1 MASIPLT
8 RRSLAHYWRTNLAV
22 VAGVAV
28 AVAVL
33 TGSLLVGD
41 SVRGS
46 LKRLAL
52 QRLGAAHWVLTST
65 VYFREA
71 LAGEMAAHPGFSRS
85 FGAVCPILVQEGWLT
100 QPRTGRRAGGVSVYG
115 VDERF
120 WRFQGVELDRAFGSD
135 FRSGRQVL
143 LSPEAARDLMAEAG
157 SSVLLRLEEPSN
169 VPRDSLHGRRDRVGR
184 TLRLSVSGILQ
195 PSRMGEFSLSP
206 RQGPVRAAFVPLR
219 RLQRD
224 LGVPN
229 RINTLLVSRAGA
241 SRQQTSDPAQTG
253 ELAGILRDVY
263 SLEDTDLKLRVLD
276 RQQCLSVETEG
287 TLIGEGLAARVQ
299 EAADTLGLRTSLLFT
314 YLANSIR
321 SGGRQIPYSLVTAL
335 DFSSFGLPPP
345 SPGGEMPPLV
355 LNRWAARDL
364 EARPGDLLE
373 MDYYLWAEQGR
384 LLTRSAK
391 FRLSG
396 VVPMEGPLADRD
408 LAPAYPGITESRT
421 LVDWDPPFP
430 MELGRIRP
438 RDESYWEEY
447 RTTPKA
453 FVPLQVGQ
461 ELWRSRHGQLSSIRV
476 YPAAAAPAVAPE
488 TLRDLRSR
496 LESEIKRTTDPGHFG
511 FSLRAAGAQAEQAS
525 RGVTDF
531 GQYFVYFS
539 FFLVVSALLLTS
551 LFFKLGLEQRVQEI
565 GLLRALGFDPA
576 GIRRLFL
583 KEGVLLAGL
592 GTLVGLAG
600 AVGYTALIMLGLRT
614 WWVEAVGTTLL
625 GLHLSAFSLI
635 AGGLGG
641 ILTALIC
648 IAWSLRR
655 MVSFSP
661 RSLLTGSWLYQ
672 EAGPPTA
679 APAASRKSGKRGGG
693 APAMSRPWSR
703 RSRPGRTRTA
713 LLLGATALGL
723 LLASLAGGL
732 SQELGFFAS
741 GTLCLLALL
750 AWQSGWL
757 RRTRRPILQPQGG
770 WAVSRLGFR
779 NATVRP
785 GRSLLCI
792 ALIASA
798 TFIIVTVEAFRRADR
813 ANPYDRQSGTG
824 GFPLVAESL
833 LPIHVDPNSPS
844 GRESLNLS
852 PAGNPA
858 LANLGV
864 SAFRLRPGDD
874 VSCLNLYRPASPR
887 ILGAPDSFLSQ
898 SRFRF
903 GATLSGSLQPQNPWQ
918 LLQQELPGG
927 VIPVI
932 ADANSM
938 QYVLHLQLG
947 EELVLDPQGESPVR
961 LRLVGALRDSLF
973 QSELIMSE
981 KHFLRAFPRIEGFRF
996 FLMETPPGAA
1006 EEVTAALEDRLSD
1019 YGFDVVPTA
1028 VRLAAF
1034 HRVENTYLST
1044 FQALGGMGLLL
1055 GTFGLGVVLLRNV
1068 LERRKE
1074 IALMTAVGYH
1084 SGHLARLVI
1093 SENFLLLGWGLL
1105 IGVFSAVVAIIPA
1118 YRSTG
1123 GHLNLPA
1130 LGLLLLAVLATGL
1143 LSSLAAVWAVTRSP
1157 LVPALRAD

>member
-8 RRSLAHYWRTNLAV
+8 RRSLVHYRRTHLAV

-46 LKRLAL
+46 LRRLAL
-52 QRLGAAHWVLTST
+52 QRLGAVHWVITST
-65 VYFREA
+65 VYFRET
-71 LAGEMAAHPGFSRS
+71 LAREVAAHPDFSRS
-85 FGAVCPILVQEGWLT
+85 FGAVCPILVQEGRLT
-100 QPRTGRRAGGVSVYG
+100 HPETGRRAAGVSVYG

-120 WRFQGVELDRAFGSD
+120 WGFHGVEPEQTFESGPP
-135 FRSGRQVL
+135 SGRQVL
-143 LSPEAARDLMAEAG
+143 LSPEAARDLGAEAG
-157 SSVLLRLEEPSN
+157 NPILLRLEQPSN

-184 TLRLSVSGILQ
+184 TVRLSVGGVLQ

-206 RQGPVRAAFVPLR
+206 GQGPVRAVFVPLR

-224 LGVPN
+224 LQVPD
-229 RINTLLVSRAGA
+229 RINTLLVSRADPGREPA
-241 SRQQTSDPAQTG
+241 SDPERPD
-253 ELAGILRDVY
+253 ELAGILQDVY
-263 SLEDTDLKLRVLD
+263 SLEDTDLKLRVLE

-299 EAADTLGLRTSLLFT
+299 SATDALGFRARFLFT
-314 YLANSIR
+314 YLANTIR
-321 SGGRQIPYSLVTAL
+321 KDGRDIPYSLVTAL
-335 DFSSFGLPPP
+335 DFESFGLPPA
-345 SPGGEMPPLV
+345 SAGAELPPVV

-364 EARPGDLLE
+364 EARPGDLLDL
-373 MDYYLWAEQGR
+373 DYYLWAEQGR
-384 LLTRSAK
+384 LLTRSAG

-430 MELGRIRP
+430 MDLGRIRP
-438 RDESYWEEY
+438 RDEDYWEEY

-453 FVPLQVGQ
+453 FIPLKVGQ
-461 ELWRSRHGQLSSIRV
+461 ELWRSRHGRLSSIRI
-476 YPAAAAPAVAPE
+476 YPPAESPAAGPE
-488 TLRDLRSR
+488 ALQDLRSR
-496 LESEIKRTTDPGHFG
+496 LESELKRTAGPAQFG

-551 LFFKLGLEQRVQEI
+551 LFFKLGLEQRVKEI

-592 GTLVGLAG
+592 GTLLGLAG
-600 AVGYTALIMLGLRT
+600 ALGYTSLIMLGLRT
-614 WWVEAVGTTLL
+614 WWVDAVGTTQLR
-625 GLHLSAFSLI
+625 LHLSELSLL

-648 IAWSLRR
+648 IAWGLRR
-655 MVSFSP
+655 MASISP

-672 EAGPPTA
+672 EAGPTA
-679 APAASRKSGKRGGG
+679 AAPPLGRKSGESGDAAAK
-693 APAMSRPWSR
+693 R
-703 RSRPGRTRTA
+703 RSGNRRHGPGRAGTT
-713 LLLGATALGL
+713 LLLAAAALGV
-723 LLASLAGGL
+723 LLASLAGAF

-757 RRTRRPILQPQGG
+757 RRTRRPILRPQGG

-798 TFIIVTVEAFRRADR
+798 TFIIVTVEAFRRTDR
-813 ANPYDRQSGTG
+813 SSPHDRQSGTG
-824 GFPLVAESL
+824 GFSLVAESL
-833 LPIHVDPNSPS
+833 LPIHDDPNSPS

-852 PAGNPA
+852 SDDTPA
-858 LANLGV
+858 LANLAF
-864 SAFRLRPGDD
+864 SPFRLRPGDD
-874 VSCLNLYRPASPR
+874 ASCLNLYQPASPR

-903 GATLSGSLQPQNPWQ
+903 QATLPGPHGPRNPWQ
-918 LLQQELPGG
+918 LLNQELPGG

-938 QYVLHLQLG
+938 QYVLHRQLG
-947 EELVLDPQGESPVR
+947 EELVLNPRGDSPLR

-981 KHFLRAFPRIEGFRF
+981 KHFLKAFPRIDGFRF
-996 FLMETPPGAA
+996 FLMETPPGTG

-1034 HRVENTYLST
+1034 HRVNNTYLST

-1068 LERRKE
+1068 LERRRE
-1074 IALMTAVGYH
+1074 MALMRAVGYH
-1084 SGHLARLVI
+1084 ASHLARMVI

-1105 IGVFSAVVAIIPA
+1105 FGVFSAAVAIVPA
-1118 YRSTG
+1118 WRSTG
-1123 GHLNLPA
+1123 GHLNLTA
-1130 LGLLLLAVLATGL
+1130 LAGLLLAVLAAGL
-1143 LSSLAAVWAVTRSP
+1143 ISSLAAVRAVSRSP
-1157 LVPALRAD
+1157 VVPALRAD

>member
-1 MASIPLT
+1 MSSIPLT
-8 RRSLAHYWRTNLAV
+8 RRSLAHYRRTHLAV
-22 VAGVAV
+22 VGGVAV

-46 LKRLAL
+46 LRRLAL
-52 QRLGAAHWVLTST
+52 QRLGAAHWVIGSS
-65 VYFREA
+65 VFFREA
-71 LAGEMAAHPGFSRS
+71 LAEEMAAHPNFSRQ
-85 FGAVCPILVQEGWLT
+85 FGSVCPILVQEGRLA
-100 QPRTGRRAGGVSVYG
+100 QPETGLRAAGVSVYG
-115 VDERF
+115 VDDRF
-120 WRFQGVELDRAFGSD
+120 WRFQGMEPDPDFGSGP
-135 FRSGRQVL
+135 RPGRRVL
-143 LSPEAARDLMAEAG
+143 LSPEAARDLGAEVG
-157 SSVLLRLEEPSN
+157 SPVLLRLEQPSN

-184 TLRLSVSGILQ
+184 TLRLSVGGILE

-206 RQGPVRAAFVPLR
+206 RQGPVRAVFVPLS

-224 LGVPN
+224 LEVPN
-229 RINTLLVSRAGA
+229 RINTLLVSRADPG
-241 SRQQTSDPAQTG
+241 RQPATDPARPD
-253 ELAGILRDVY
+253 ELAPILRDVY
-263 SLEDTDLKLRVLD
+263 ALEDTDLRLRVLE
-276 RQQCLSVETEG
+276 RQKCLSVETEG
-287 TLIGEGLAARVQ
+287 TLIGEPLADRIQ
-299 EAADTLGLRTSLLFT
+299 GAAGALGLRTRFLFT
-314 YLANSIR
+314 YLANTVR
-321 SGGRQIPYSLVTAL
+321 KGGREIPYSLVTAL
-335 DFSSFGLPPP
+335 DFPSFGLPPAR
-345 SPGGEMPPLV
+345 PGGEPPPVV

-373 MDYYLWAEQGR
+373 LKYYLWAEQGR
-384 LLTRSAK
+384 LLTRSSR
-391 FRLSG
+391 FRLSE
-396 VVPMEGPLADRD
+396 VVPMDGPLADRD

-438 RDESYWEEY
+438 RDEDYWEEY

-453 FVPLQVGQ
+453 FIPLEVGQ
-461 ELWRSRHGQLSSIRV
+461 ELWRSRHGRLSSIRV
-476 YPAAAAPAVAPE
+476 YPSAEVRAAGPE
-488 TLRDLRSR
+488 VLQGLRSR
-496 LESEIKRTTDPGHFG
+496 LESEIKRTADPARFG
-511 FSLRAAGAQAEQAS
+511 FSLRAVGAQAERAS

-583 KEGVLLAGL
+583 REGALLAGL
-592 GTLVGLAG
+592 GTLLGLAG
-600 AVGYTALIMLGLRT
+600 ALGYTALIMLGLRT
-614 WWVEAVGTTLL
+614 WWVDAVGTTQLRLHVSGLSLL
-625 GLHLSAFSLI
+625 

-648 IAWSLRR
+648 IAWSLKR
-655 MVSFSP
+655 MASISP
-661 RSLLTGSWLYQ
+661 RSLLTGSWLYE
-672 EAGPPTA
+672 EAGATA
-679 APAASRKSGKRGGG
+679 ASPASGKKTGQSGGRAAG
-693 APAMSRPWSR
+693 WRS
-703 RSRPGRTRTA
+703 RSRPRSPGRSRTA
-713 LLLGATALGL
+713 FLLAAAAGGF

-732 SQELGFFAS
+732 SRELGFFAS
-741 GTLCLLALL
+741 GALCLLALL

-757 RRTRRPILQPQGG
+757 RRKRRPILQPQGG

-798 TFIIVTVEAFRRADR
+798 TFIIVTVEAFRRTDR
-813 ANPYDRQSGTG
+813 SSPQERQSGTG
-824 GFPLVAESL
+824 GFSLVAESL
-833 LPIHVDPNSPS
+833 LPVHDAPNSPS

-852 PAGNPA
+852 SEETSA
-858 LANLGV
+858 LAGLAF

-874 VSCLNLYRPASPR
+874 ASCLNLYQPSSPR

-903 GATLSGSLQPQNPWQ
+903 QAVLSGSHEPGNPWQ
-918 LLQQELPGG
+918 LLHRELPGG

-938 QYVLHLQLG
+938 QYVLHRQLG
-947 EELVLDPQGESPVR
+947 EELVLNPQGEEPLR
-961 LRLVGALRDSLF
+961 LRLVAALQDSLF

-996 FLMETPPGAA
+996 FLIDTPPGTG

-1019 YGFDVVPTA
+1019 YGFDVAPTA

-1034 HRVENTYLST
+1034 HRVNNTYLST

-1068 LERRKE
+1068 LERRRE
-1074 IALMTAVGYH
+1074 FALMTAVGYH
-1084 SGHLARLVI
+1084 SGHLARLVV

-1105 IGVFSAVVAIIPA
+1105 FGVFSAAVAILPA
-1118 YRSTG
+1118 WQATG
-1123 GHLNLPA
+1123 GHLSLTA
-1130 LGLLLLAVLATGL
+1130 LAWLLLAVLAAGL
-1143 LSSLAAVWAVTRSP
+1143 VSSLAAVRAVTGSP
-1157 LVPALRAD
+1157 VAPALRAD

>member
-1 MASIPLT
+1 MSSIPLT
-8 RRSLAHYWRTNLAV
+8 RRSLAHYWRTHLAV
-22 VAGVAV
+22 VVGVAV

-52 QRLGAAHWVLTST
+52 QRLGAAHWVITSS

-71 LAGEMAAHPGFSRS
+71 LAGEMAAHPDFSRH
-85 FGAVCPILVQEGWLT
+85 FGAACPLLVQEGWLT
-100 QPRTGRRAGGVSVYG
+100 QPETGRRAAGVSVYG

-120 WRFQGVELDRAFGSD
+120 WRFQGVEPDPGFGSGP
-135 FRSGRQVL
+135 RSGRRVL
-143 LSPEAARDLMAEAG
+143 LSPEAARDLGAEAG
-157 SSVLLRLEEPSN
+157 SPVLLRLEQPSN

-184 TLRLSVSGILQ
+184 TVRLSVGGILQ

-224 LGVPN
+224 LEVPN
-229 RINTLLVSRAGA
+229 RINTLLVSRAGPG
-241 SRQQTSDPAQTG
+241 RQPASDPAQPDR
-253 ELAGILRDVY
+253 LAGILQEVY
-263 SLEDTDLKLRVLD
+263 SLEDTDLKLRVLEE
-276 RQQCLSVETEG
+276 QCLSVETEG

-299 EAADTLGLRTSLLFT
+299 SAADASGLRTRFLFT
-314 YLANSIR
+314 YLANTIR
-321 SGGRQIPYSLVTAL
+321 KDGRQIPYSLVTAL
-335 DFSSFGLPPP
+335 DFPSFGLPP
-345 SPGGEMPPLV
+345 STPGGKLPPVV

-373 MDYYLWAEQGR
+373 LEYYLWAEQGR
-384 LLTRSAK
+384 LLTRSAR
-391 FRLSG
+391 FRVSD

-438 RDESYWEEY
+438 RDEDYWEEY

-453 FVPLQVGQ
+453 FIPLKVGQ

-476 YPAAAAPAVAPE
+476 YPPGDAPAAGAE
-488 TLRDLRSR
+488 ALQELRSR
-496 LESEIKRTTDPGHFG
+496 LESELKRTADPAQFG
-511 FSLRAAGAQAEQAS
+511 FSLRAVGAQAEQSS

-583 KEGVLLAGL
+583 REGALLAGL
-592 GTLVGLAG
+592 GTLLGLAG
-600 AVGYTALIMLGLRT
+600 ALGYTSLIMLGLRT
-614 WWVEAVGTTLL
+614 WWVDAVGTTQLTLHVSGASLL
-625 GLHLSAFSLI
+625 
-635 AGGLGG
+635 AGSLGG

-655 MVSFSP
+655 MASISP
-661 RSLLTGSWLYQ
+661 RGLLTGSWLYQ
-672 EAGPPTA
+672 EAGPTAA
-679 APAASRKSGKRGGG
+679 APATGRKSGQSGG
-693 APAMSRPWSR
+693 AARWRTRGR
-703 RSRPGRTRTA
+703 RSPGRSRNA
-713 LLLGATALGL
+713 LMLAAAALGF
-723 LLASLAGGL
+723 LLASLAGAL

-757 RRTRRPILQPQGG
+757 KRTRRPILQPQSG

-798 TFIIVTVEAFRRADR
+798 TFIIVTVEAFRRTDR
-813 ANPYDRQSGTG
+813 SSPRDRQSGTG
-824 GFPLVAESL
+824 GFSLVAESL
-833 LPIHVDPNSPS
+833 LPIQDDPNSPS

-852 PAGNPA
+852 SDDTPA
-858 LANLGV
+858 LAELAF

-874 VSCLNLYRPASPR
+874 ASCLNLYQPASPR

-898 SRFRF
+898 ARFRF
-903 GATLSGSLQPQNPWQ
+903 QATLSGSDERGNPWQ
-918 LLQQELPGG
+918 LLHQELPGG

-938 QYVLHLQLG
+938 QYVLHKQLG
-947 EELVLDPQGESPVR
+947 EELVLNPQGEAPLR

-996 FLMETPPGAA
+996 FLMDTPPGTG
-1006 EEVTAALEDRLSD
+1006 EEVTATLEDRLSD

-1034 HRVENTYLST
+1034 HRVNNTYLST

-1068 LERRKE
+1068 LERRRE
-1074 IALMTAVGYH
+1074 FALMTAVGYH
-1084 SGHLARLVI
+1084 SGHLRRLVI

-1105 IGVFSAVVAIIPA
+1105 FGVFSAAVAIVPA
-1118 YRSTG
+1118 WQSTG
-1123 GHLNLPA
+1123 GHLSLAA
-1130 LGLLLLAVLATGL
+1130 LAWLLLAVLAAGL
-1143 LSSLAAVWAVTRSP
+1143 IASLAAVRAVTRSP
-1157 LVPALRAD
+1157 LGPALRAD

>member
-1 MASIPLT
+1 MTSIPLT
-8 RRSLAHYWRTNLAV
+8 RRSLAHYWRTHLAV
-22 VAGVAV
+22 VVGVAV

-46 LKRLAL
+46 LRQLAL
-52 QRLGAAHWVLTST
+52 QRLGAAHWVIDSG
-65 VYFREA
+65 VFFREA
-71 LAGEMAAHPGFSRS
+71 LAGEMAAHPDFSRQ

-100 QPRTGRRAGGVSVYG
+100 QPETGRRAAGVSIYG
-115 VDERF
+115 VDDRF
-120 WRFQGVELDRAFGSD
+120 WRFQGVEPEPAFGAGP
-135 FRSGRQVL
+135 RSGRQVL
-143 LSPEAARDLMAEAG
+143 LSPEAARDLGAEAG
-157 SSVLLRLEEPSN
+157 SPVLLRLEQPSN

-206 RQGPVRAAFVPLR
+206 RQGTVRAVFVPLR

-224 LGVPN
+224 LEVPK
-229 RINTLLVSRAGA
+229 RINTLLVSRADS
-241 SRQQTSDPAQTG
+241 SRQPAPDPAQPE

-263 SLEDTDLKLRVLD
+263 SLEDTDLKLQVLD

-299 EAADTLGLRTSLLFT
+299 EAADALGLHTRFLFT
-314 YLANSIR
+314 YLANTIR
-321 SGGRQIPYSLVTAL
+321 KGDREIPYSLVTAL
-335 DFSSFGLPPP
+335 DFPSFGLPPA
-345 SPGGEMPPLV
+345 STGGELPPVV
-355 LNRWAARDL
+355 LNRWAAGDL
-364 EARPGDLLE
+364 GGSSRRSAGGGILPLGRAGSVVDPVRQFSSQRSGFDGEPPGRQRSGPRLPRHYGIQDPGGLGSSLSHGAGTHSSQGRRLLGGIPHHAQGFHPPGGRPGVVAVPTWPLVLDPGLSRRRDRDRRASGAPGPSLPPGIR
-373 MDYYLWAEQGR
+373 AQAHRRPRRIR
-384 LLTRSAK
+384 LLVAGGR
-391 FRLSG
+391 R
-396 VVPMEGPLADRD
+396 
-408 LAPAYPGITESRT
+408 PG
-421 LVDWDPPFP
+421 
-430 MELGRIRP
+430 
-438 RDESYWEEY
+438 
-447 RTTPKA
+447 
-453 FVPLQVGQ
+453 
-461 ELWRSRHGQLSSIRV
+461 
-476 YPAAAAPAVAPE
+476 
-488 TLRDLRSR
+488 
-496 LESEIKRTTDPGHFG
+496 
-511 FSLRAAGAQAEQAS
+511 RAGLP
-525 RGVTDF
+525 GVTDF

-583 KEGVLLAGL
+583 REGALLAGL
-592 GTLVGLAG
+592 GTLLGLAG
-600 AVGYTALIMLGLRT
+600 ALGYTALIMLGLRT

-625 GLHLSAFSLI
+625 RLHISGTSLL

-655 MVSFSP
+655 MVSISP

-672 EAGPPTA
+672 EAGPPGSS
-679 APAASRKSGKRGGG
+679 AASGRLSGG
-693 APAMSRPWSR
+693 AESQGRPRTR
-703 RSRPGRTRTA
+703 RRGPGRSRTA
-713 LLLGATALGL
+713 LLLAAASVGFL
-723 LLASLAGGL
+723 LTSLAGRL

-757 RRTRRPILQPQGG
+757 RRTRRPIVRPQGG

-813 ANPYDRQSGTG
+813 SNPQDRGSGTG
-824 GFPLVAESL
+824 GFSLVAESL
-833 LPIHVDPNSPS
+833 LPIYEDPNSPS

-852 PAGNPA
+852 SDANPA
-858 LANLGV
+858 LAGV
-864 SAFRLRPGDD
+864 AFSAMRLRPGDD
-874 VSCLNLYRPASPR
+874 ASCLNLYQPSSPR

-903 GATLSGSLQPQNPWQ
+903 QATLSGSREPENPWQ
-918 LLQQELPGG
+918 LLHQELPGG

-938 QYVLHLQLG
+938 QYVLHRKLG
-947 EELVLDPQGESPVR
+947 EELVLNAQGEAPLR
-961 LRLVGALRDSLF
+961 LRLVGALQDSLF

-981 KHFLRAFPRIEGFRF
+981 KHFLRAFPRIDGFRF
-996 FLMETPPGAA
+996 FLMDTPPGTG
-1006 EEVTAALEDRLSD
+1006 EEVTATLEDRLSD
-1019 YGFDVVPTA
+1019 YGFDAVPTA

-1034 HRVENTYLST
+1034 HRVNNTYLST

-1084 SGHLARLVI
+1084 ASHLARLVI
-1093 SENFLLLGWGLL
+1093 SENLLLLGWGLL
-1105 IGVFSAVVAIIPA
+1105 FGVFSAVVAIVPA
-1118 YRSTG
+1118 WQSTG
-1123 GHLNLPA
+1123 GNLDLTTLA
-1130 LGLLLLAVLATGL
+1130 WLLLAVLAAGL
-1143 LSSLAAVWAVTRSP
+1143 ISSLAAVRAVSRSP
-1157 LVPALRAD
+1157 LAPALRAD

>member
-8 RRSLAHYWRTNLAV
+8 RRSLVHYRRSHLAV

-46 LKRLAL
+46 LRRLAL
-52 QRLGAAHWVLTST
+52 QRLGAVHWVITST

-71 LAGEMAAHPGFSRS
+71 LASEMAAHPDFSRS
-85 FGAVCPILVQEGWLT
+85 FGAVCPILVQEGRLT
-100 QPRTGRRAGGVSVYG
+100 QPETGRRTAGVSVYG

-120 WRFQGVELDRAFGSD
+120 WRLQGVESEQTFESGPP
-135 FRSGRQVL
+135 SGRQVL
-143 LSPEAARDLMAEAG
+143 LSPEAARDLGAEIG
-157 SSVLLRLEEPSN
+157 SAVLLRLEQPSN

-184 TLRLSVSGILQ
+184 TVRLSVSGILQ

-206 RQGPVRAAFVPLR
+206 GQGPVRAVFVPLR

-224 LGVPN
+224 LQVPD
-229 RINTLLVSRAGA
+229 RINTLLVSRADPGREPA
-241 SRQQTSDPAQTG
+241 SDPERPD

-263 SLEDTDLKLRVLD
+263 SLEDTDLKLRVLE

-287 TLIGEGLAARVQ
+287 TLIGEGLAARVRS
-299 EAADTLGLRTSLLFT
+299 ATDALGLRTRFLFT
-314 YLANSIR
+314 YLANTIR
-321 SGGRQIPYSLVTAL
+321 KGGRDIPYSLVTAL
-335 DFSSFGLPPP
+335 DFESFGLPPANA
-345 SPGGEMPPLV
+345 GGELPPVV

-373 MDYYLWAEQGR
+373 LDYYLWAEQGQ
-384 LLTRSAK
+384 LLTRSAG

-396 VVPMEGPLADRD
+396 VVPMDGPLADRD

-430 MELGRIRP
+430 MDLGRIRP
-438 RDESYWEEY
+438 RDEDYWEEY

-453 FVPLQVGQ
+453 FIPLKVGQ
-461 ELWRSRHGQLSSIRV
+461 ELWRSRHGRLSSIRI
-476 YPAAAAPAVAPE
+476 YPTAESRTAGPE
-488 TLRDLRSR
+488 ALHGLRSS
-496 LESEIKRTTDPGHFG
+496 LESELKRAADPAQFG
-511 FSLRAAGAQAEQAS
+511 FSLRPAGAQAEQAS
-525 RGVTDF
+525 QGVTDF

-583 KEGVLLAGL
+583 KEGALLAGL
-592 GTLVGLAG
+592 GTLLGLAG
-600 AVGYTALIMLGLRT
+600 ALGYTSLIMLGLRT
-614 WWVEAVGTTLL
+614 WWVDAVGTTQLR
-625 GLHLSAFSLI
+625 LHISGFSLL

-655 MVSFSP
+655 MISISP

-672 EAGPPTA
+672 EAGPTA
-679 APAASRKSGKRGGG
+679 ATPALGRKSGDAAAEGPPGTRRGG
-693 APAMSRPWSR
+693 A
-703 RSRPGRTRTA
+703 GRVR
-713 LLLGATALGL
+713 ATL
-723 LLASLAGGL
+723 LLAAAALGFLLVSLAGGL

-757 RRTRRPILQPQGG
+757 RRTRRPILRPQGG

-798 TFIIVTVEAFRRADR
+798 TFIIVTVEAFRRTDR
-813 ANPYDRQSGTG
+813 SSPHDRQSGTG
-824 GFPLVAESL
+824 GFSLVAESL
-833 LPIHVDPNSPS
+833 LPIHDDPNSHS
-844 GRESLNLS
+844 GRESLNLAS
-852 PAGNPA
+852 DTAPA
-858 LANLGV
+858 LADLAF
-864 SAFRLRPGDD
+864 SPFRLRPGDD
-874 VSCLNLYRPASPR
+874 ASCLNLYQPASPR

-903 GATLSGSLQPQNPWQ
+903 QATLPSPNEPRNPWQ
-918 LLQQELPGG
+918 LLNQDLPGG

-938 QYVLHLQLG
+938 QYVLHRQLG
-947 EELVLDPQGESPVR
+947 EELVLNPRGKSPLR

-973 QSELIMSE
+973 QSELIMSD
-981 KHFLRAFPRIEGFRF
+981 KHFLKAFPRIEGFRF
-996 FLMETPPGAA
+996 FLMETPPGTG

-1034 HRVENTYLST
+1034 HRVNNTYLST

-1068 LERRKE
+1068 LERRRE
-1074 IALMTAVGYH
+1074 LALMTAVGYH
-1084 SGHLARLVI
+1084 SSHLARMVI

-1105 IGVFSAVVAIIPA
+1105 FGVFSAAVAIVPA
-1118 YRSTG
+1118 WRSTG
-1123 GHLNLPA
+1123 GHLNLTA
-1130 LGLLLLAVLATGL
+1130 LAGLLLAVLAAGL
-1143 LSSLAAVWAVTRSP
+1143 ISSLAAVRAVSRSP
-1157 LVPALRAD
+1157 VAPALRAD

>member
-1 MASIPLT
+1 MPIPLT
-8 RRSLAHYWRTNLAV
+8 RRSLAHYWRTHLAV
-22 VAGVAV
+22 VVGVAV

-52 QRLGAAHWVLTST
+52 QRLGAAHWVLTSS
-65 VYFREA
+65 VFFREA
-71 LAGEMAAHPGFSRS
+71 LAAEMAAHPDFSRQ
-85 FGAVCPILVQEGWLT
+85 FGAACPLLVQEGRLT
-100 QPRTGRRAGGVSVYG
+100 QPETGRAAGVSVYG
-115 VDERF
+115 VDDRF
-120 WRFQGVELDRAFGSD
+120 WRFQGVEPDPGFGSGP
-135 FRSGRQVL
+135 RSGRRVL
-143 LSPEAARDLMAEAG
+143 LSPEAARDLGADAG
-157 SSVLLRLEEPSN
+157 SPVLLRLEQPSN

-184 TLRLSVSGILQ
+184 TLRLSVGGILQ
-195 PSRMGEFSLSP
+195 PSRMGEFSLSS
-206 RQGPVRAAFVPLR
+206 RQGPVRAVFVPLR

-224 LGVPN
+224 LEVPD
-229 RINTLLVSRAGA
+229 RINTLLVSRAA
-241 SRQQTSDPAQTG
+241 SGRQPASDPARTDRL
-253 ELAGILRDVY
+253 LAILRNIY
-263 SLEDTDLKLRVLD
+263 SLEDTDLKLRVLEG
-276 RQQCLSVETEG
+276 QQCLSVETEG
-287 TLIGEGLAARVQ
+287 TLIGEGLAAQVRN
-299 EAADTLGLRTSLLFT
+299 AANALGLRSRFLFT
-314 YLANSIR
+314 YLANTIR
-321 SGGRQIPYSLVTAL
+321 SGGRQIPYSLVTGL
-335 DFSSFGLPPP
+335 DFPSFGLAQAP
-345 SPGGEMPPLV
+345 PGGELPPLV

-373 MDYYLWAEQGR
+373 LEYYLWAEQGR
-384 LLTRSAK
+384 LLTRSAS
-391 FRLSG
+391 FRLSE

-438 RDESYWEEY
+438 RDEDYWEEY

-453 FVPLQVGQ
+453 FIPLKVGQ
-461 ELWRSRHGQLSSIRV
+461 ELWRSRHGRLSSIRI
-476 YPAAAAPAVAPE
+476 YPPAEAPAAGPE
-488 TLRDLRSR
+488 ALRGLRSR
-496 LESEIKRTTDPGHFG
+496 LESELKRTADPAQFG
-511 FSLRAAGAQAEQAS
+511 FSLRAVGDQAEQAS

-583 KEGVLLAGL
+583 REGALLAGL
-592 GTLVGLAG
+592 GTLLGLAG
-600 AVGYTALIMLGLRT
+600 ALGYTALIMLGLRT
-614 WWVEAVGTTLL
+614 WWVDAVGTTQLRLHFSGASLL
-625 GLHLSAFSLI
+625 

-655 MVSFSP
+655 MVSISP

-672 EAGPPTA
+672 EAGPTA
-679 APAASRKSGKRGGG
+679 DFQASGQKSGQSRGL
-693 APAMSRPWSR
+693 AAWWRSWSRP
-703 RSRPGRTRTA
+703 RSPGRSRTA
-713 LLLGATALGL
+713 LLLAAAAAGF

-732 SQELGFFAS
+732 SRELGFFAS

-757 RRTRRPILQPQGG
+757 RRTRHPILQPQSG

-798 TFIIVTVEAFRRADR
+798 TFIIVTVEAFRRTDR
-813 ANPYDRQSGTG
+813 SSPGDRQSGTG
-824 GFPLVAESL
+824 GFSLVAESL
-833 LPIHVDPNSPS
+833 LPIQDDPNSPS

-852 PAGNPA
+852 SEDTPA
-858 LANLGV
+858 LADLAF

-874 VSCLNLYRPASPR
+874 ASCLNLYQPSSPR

-898 SRFRF
+898 ARFRF
-903 GATLSGSLQPQNPWQ
+903 QATLSGSPEPGNPWQ
-918 LLQQELPGG
+918 LLRQELPGG

-938 QYVLHLQLG
+938 QYVLHRQLG
-947 EELVLDPQGESPVR
+947 EELVLNPQGETPLR

-996 FLMETPPGAA
+996 FLMDTPPGTG
-1006 EEVTAALEDRLSD
+1006 EDVTATLEDRLSD
-1019 YGFDVVPTA
+1019 YGFDVLPAA

-1034 HRVENTYLST
+1034 HRVNNTYLST

-1068 LERRKE
+1068 LERRRE
-1074 IALMTAVGYH
+1074 FALMTAVGYH

-1105 IGVFSAVVAIIPA
+1105 FGVFSAAVAIVPA
-1118 YRSTG
+1118 WRSTG
-1123 GHLNLPA
+1123 GHLSLTA
-1130 LGLLLLAVLATGL
+1130 LAWLLLAVLAAGL
-1143 LSSLAAVWAVTRSP
+1143 ISSLAAVGSVTRAP

>member
-1 MASIPLT
+1 MPSIPLT
-8 RRSLAHYWRTNLAV
+8 RRSLAHYWRTHLAV
-22 VAGVAV
+22 VVGVAV

-52 QRLGAAHWVLTST
+52 QRLGAAHWVLTSS

-71 LAGEMAAHPGFSRS
+71 LAGEMAAHPDFSRQ
-85 FGAVCPILVQEGWLT
+85 FGAVCPLLVQEGRLT
-100 QPRTGRRAGGVSVYG
+100 QPESGRRAAAVSVYG
-115 VDERF
+115 VDDRF
-120 WRFQGVELDRAFGSD
+120 WRFQGVEPDPGFGSGP
-135 FRSGRQVL
+135 RSGRRVL
-143 LSPEAARDLMAEAG
+143 LSPEAARDLGAEAG
-157 SSVLLRLEEPSN
+157 SPVLLRLEQPSN

-184 TLRLSVSGILQ
+184 TLRLSVGGILE
-195 PSRMGEFSLSP
+195 PSRMGEFSLSS
-206 RQGPVRAAFVPLR
+206 RQGPVRAVFVPLR

-224 LGVPN
+224 LEVPN
-229 RINTLLVSRAGA
+229 RVNTLLVSRAGPG
-241 SRQQTSDPAQTG
+241 RQPASDPARTDR
-253 ELAGILRDVY
+253 LSAILRNVY

-276 RQQCLSVETEG
+276 RRQCLSVETEG
-287 TLIGEGLAARVQ
+287 TLIGEGLAVRIQ
-299 EAADTLGLRTSLLFT
+299 GAADALGLRTRFLFT
-314 YLANSIR
+314 YLANTIR
-321 SGGRQIPYSLVTAL
+321 KSGREIPYSLVTAL
-335 DFSSFGLPPP
+335 DFPSFGLPQAT
-345 SPGGEMPPLV
+345 PGGELPPVV

-364 EARPGDLLE
+364 EARPGDRLE
-373 MDYYLWAEQGR
+373 LDYYLWAEQGG
-384 LLTRSAK
+384 LLTRSAG
-391 FRLSG
+391 FRLSE

-438 RDESYWEEY
+438 RDEDYWEEY

-453 FVPLQVGQ
+453 FIPLKVGQ
-461 ELWRSRHGQLSSIRV
+461 ELWRSRHGRLSSIRIHPPAEA
-476 YPAAAAPAVAPE
+476 PAAGPE
-488 TLRDLRSR
+488 VLQGLRSR
-496 LESEIKRTTDPGHFG
+496 LESELKRTADPGQFG
-511 FSLRAAGAQAEQAS
+511 FSLRAVGDQAEQAS

-565 GLLRALGFDPA
+565 GLLRALGFDTA

-583 KEGVLLAGL
+583 REGALLAGL
-592 GTLVGLAG
+592 GTLLGLVGAL
-600 AVGYTALIMLGLRT
+600 GYTALIMLGLRT
-614 WWVEAVGTTLL
+614 WWVDAVGTTQLR
-625 GLHLSAFSLI
+625 LHLSGTSLL

-655 MVSFSP
+655 MVSISP

-672 EAGPPTA
+672 EAGPTA
-679 APAASRKSGKRGGG
+679 ASQAAGRKSGQSGGL
-693 APAMSRPWSR
+693 AARWRS
-703 RSRPGRTRTA
+703 RSRPRSPGRSRTA
-713 LLLGATALGL
+713 LLLAAAAVGF

-732 SQELGFFAS
+732 SRELGFFAS

-798 TFIIVTVEAFRRADR
+798 TFIIVTVEAFRRTDR
-813 ANPYDRQSGTG
+813 SSPGDRQSGTG
-824 GFPLVAESL
+824 GFSLVAESL
-833 LPIHVDPNSPS
+833 LPIQDDPNSPS
-844 GRESLNLS
+844 GREALNLS
-852 PAGNPA
+852 LDDTPA
-858 LANLGV
+858 LADLAF

-874 VSCLNLYRPASPR
+874 ASCLNLYQPSSPR

-903 GATLSGSLQPQNPWQ
+903 QATLSGPHEPRNPWQ
-918 LLQQELPGG
+918 LLNQELPGG

-938 QYVLHLQLG
+938 QYVLHRQLG
-947 EELVLDPQGESPVR
+947 EELVLNPQGEAPLR
-961 LRLVGALRDSLF
+961 LRLVGALQDSLF

-996 FLMETPPGAA
+996 FLMDTPPGTG
-1006 EEVTAALEDRLSD
+1006 EEATATLEDRLSD
-1019 YGFDVVPTA
+1019 YGFDVLPTA

-1034 HRVENTYLST
+1034 HRVNNTYLFT

-1068 LERRKE
+1068 LERRRE
-1074 IALMTAVGYH
+1074 FALMTAVGYH

-1105 IGVFSAVVAIIPA
+1105 FGVFSAAVAIVPA
-1118 YRSTG
+1118 WRSTG
-1123 GHLNLPA
+1123 GHLSLTTLA
-1130 LGLLLLAVLATGL
+1130 WLLLAVLAAGL
-1143 LSSLAAVWAVTRSP
+1143 IASLAAVRAVTRSLP
-1157 LVPALRAD
+1157 APALRAD

>member
-1 MASIPLT
+1 MPIPLT
-8 RRSLAHYWRTNLAV
+8 RRSLAHYRRTHLAV

-46 LKRLAL
+46 LRQLAL
-52 QRLGAAHWVLTST
+52 QRLGAVHWVITSS
-65 VYFREA
+65 VFFREA
-71 LAGEMAAHPGFSRS
+71 LAGEMAVHPDFSRQ
-85 FGAVCPILVQEGWLT
+85 FGAVCPLLVQEGRLT
-100 QPRTGRRAGGVSVYG
+100 QPETGLRAAGVSVYG

-120 WRFQGVELDRAFGSD
+120 WKFQGVAPDPDFGSGP
-135 FRSGRQVL
+135 RSGRRVL
-143 LSPEAARDLMAEAG
+143 LSPEAARDLGAEAG
-157 SSVLLRLEEPSN
+157 SPVLLRLEQPSN

-184 TLRLSVSGILQ
+184 TVRLSVGGILE
-195 PSRMGEFSLSP
+195 PSRMGEFSLNP
-206 RQGPVRAAFVPLR
+206 RQGPVRAVFVPLG

-224 LGVPN
+224 LEVPN
-229 RINTLLVSRAGA
+229 RVNTLLVSRADPG
-241 SRQQTSDPAQTG
+241 RQPASDPARPNR
-253 ELAGILRDVY
+253 LAAILQDTY

-276 RQQCLSVETEG
+276 RRQCLSVETEG
-287 TLIGEGLAARVQ
+287 TLIGEGLAVQ
-299 EAADTLGLRTSLLFT
+299 VRNAANALGLRTRFLFT
-314 YLANSIR
+314 YLANTIR
-321 SGGRQIPYSLVTAL
+321 TGGREIPYSLVTAL
-335 DFSSFGLPPP
+335 DFPSFGLPPA
-345 SPGGEMPPLV
+345 SPGGELPPLV

-364 EARPGDLLE
+364 EASPGDLLE
-373 MDYYLWAEQGR
+373 LEYYLWAEQGR
-384 LLTRSAK
+384 LLTRSAR
-391 FRLSG
+391 FRLSE
-396 VVPMEGPLADRD
+396 VVPMKGPLADRD

-438 RDESYWEEY
+438 RDEDYWEAY

-453 FVPLQVGQ
+453 FIPLKVGQ
-461 ELWRSRHGQLSSIRV
+461 ELWRSRHGRLSSIRV
-476 YPAAAAPAVAPE
+476 YPPTEAPTVEREA
-488 TLRDLRSR
+488 LQDLRSR
-496 LESEIKRTTDPGHFG
+496 LESELKRTADPSQFG
-511 FSLRAAGAQAEQAS
+511 FSLRAVGARAEQAS

-583 KEGVLLAGL
+583 REGALLAGL
-592 GTLVGLAG
+592 GTLLGLAG
-600 AVGYTALIMLGLRT
+600 ALGYTSLIMLGLRT
-614 WWVEAVGTTLL
+614 WWVDAVGTTQLR
-625 GLHLSAFSLI
+625 LHVSGFSLL

-655 MVSFSP
+655 MVSISP

-672 EAGPPTA
+672 EAGATTIS
-679 APAASRKSGKRGGG
+679 PASGRKSGQSGGS
-693 APAMSRPWSR
+693 AARWRS
-703 RSRPGRTRTA
+703 RSRPRSLGPGRTA
-713 LLLGATALGL
+713 LLLAAAAVGF

-732 SQELGFFAS
+732 SRELGFFAS

-779 NATVRP
+779 NATIRP

-798 TFIIVTVEAFRRADR
+798 TFIIVTVEAFRRTDR
-813 ANPYDRQSGTG
+813 SSPHDRQSGTG
-824 GFPLVAESL
+824 GFSLVAESL
-833 LPIHVDPNSPS
+833 LPVHDDPNSRS
-844 GRESLNLS
+844 GREALNLS
-852 PAGNPA
+852 SDETPA
-858 LANLGV
+858 LADLSF

-874 VSCLNLYRPASPR
+874 ASCLNLYQPSSPR

-903 GATLSGSLQPQNPWQ
+903 QATLPGPHEPDNPWR
-918 LLQQELPGG
+918 LLNQELPGG

-938 QYVLHLQLG
+938 QYVLHRQLG
-947 EELVLDPQGESPVR
+947 EELVLNPQGEAPLR
-961 LRLVGALRDSLF
+961 LRLVGALQDSLF

-996 FLMETPPGAA
+996 FLMDTPPGTG
-1006 EEVTAALEDRLSD
+1006 EEVTATLEDRLSD
-1019 YGFDVVPTA
+1019 YGFDVAPTA

-1034 HRVENTYLST
+1034 HRVNNTYLST

-1068 LERRKE
+1068 LERRRE
-1074 IALMTAVGYH
+1074 FALMTAVGYH
-1084 SGHLARLVI
+1084 SGNLARLVI
-1093 SENFLLLGWGLL
+1093 SENLLLLGWGLL
-1105 IGVFSAVVAIIPA
+1105 FGVFSAAVAIVPA
-1118 YRSTG
+1118 WRSAG
-1123 GHLNLPA
+1123 GHLSLAA
-1130 LGLLLLAVLATGL
+1130 LAWLLLAVLAAGL
-1143 LSSLAAVWAVTRSP
+1143 ISSLAAVRAVTRLP
-1157 LVPALRAD
+1157 VAPALRAD

>member
-1 MASIPLT
+1 MSSIPLT
-8 RRSLAHYWRTNLAV
+8 RRSLAYYRRTHLAV
-22 VAGVAV
+22 VVGVAV

-52 QRLGAAHWVLTST
+52 QRLGATHWVLTST
-65 VYFREA
+65 VFFREA
-71 LAGEMAAHPGFSRS
+71 LAEEMAAHPDFSRQ
-85 FGAVCPILVQEGWLT
+85 FGAVCPLLVQEGRLT
-100 QPRTGRRAGGVSVYG
+100 QPETGRRAAGVSVYG

-120 WRFQGVELDRAFGSD
+120 WRFQGVEADPDFGSGP
-135 FRSGRQVL
+135 RSGRRVL
-143 LSPEAARDLMAEAG
+143 LSPEAARDLGAEAG
-157 SSVLLRLEEPSN
+157 SPVLLRLERPSN

-184 TLRLSVSGILQ
+184 TLRLSVSGILE

-206 RQGPVRAAFVPLR
+206 RQGPVRAVFVPLR

-224 LGVPN
+224 LEVPN
-229 RINTLLVSRAGA
+229 RINTLLVSRSGSNRQPPAG
-241 SRQQTSDPAQTG
+241 PAQPDR
-253 ELAGILRDVY
+253 LAGILRDIY

-287 TLIGEGLAARVQ
+287 TLIGEGLAVQ
-299 EAADTLGLRTSLLFT
+299 VRNAADALGLRTRFLFT
-314 YLANSIR
+314 YLANTIR
-321 SGGRQIPYSLVTAL
+321 TGSREIPYSLVTAL
-335 DFSSFGLPPP
+335 DFPSFGLPPA
-345 SPGGEMPPLV
+345 SPDGELPPLV

-373 MDYYLWAEQGR
+373 LEYYLWAEQGR

-391 FRLSG
+391 FRLG
-396 VVPMEGPLADRD
+396 EVAPMEGPLADRD

-438 RDESYWEEY
+438 RDEDYWEEY

-453 FVPLQVGQ
+453 FIPLEVGQ
-461 ELWRSRHGQLSSIRV
+461 ELWRSRHGRLSSIRV
-476 YPAAAAPAVAPE
+476 YPAAEAPSAGPE
-488 TLRDLRSR
+488 ALRDLGSR
-496 LESEIKRTTDPGHFG
+496 LESELKRTADPAQFG
-511 FSLRAAGAQAEQAS
+511 FSLRAVGAQAEQAS

-583 KEGVLLAGL
+583 REGALLAGL
-592 GTLVGLAG
+592 GTLLGLAG
-600 AVGYTALIMLGLRT
+600 ALGYTSLIMLGLRT
-614 WWVEAVGTTLL
+614 WWVDAVGTTQLR
-625 GLHLSAFSLI
+625 LHVSGFSLL

-655 MVSFSP
+655 MVSVSP
-661 RSLLTGSWLYQ
+661 RSLLTGSWLYE
-672 EAGPPTA
+672 EAGTTA
-679 APAASRKSGKRGGG
+679 ASPASGGKSGKSGGR
-693 APAMSRPWSR
+693 ASVWRFW
-703 RSRPGRTRTA
+703 SRPGRSRTA
-713 LLLGATALGL
+713 LLLLAAAAGF

-732 SQELGFFAS
+732 SRELGFFAS

-757 RRTRRPILQPQGG
+757 RRTRRPILQPQSG

-798 TFIIVTVEAFRRADR
+798 TFIIVTVEAFRRTDR
-813 ANPYDRQSGTG
+813 SSPQDRQSGTG
-824 GFPLVAESL
+824 GFSLVAEAL
-833 LPIHVDPNSPS
+833 LPIQDDPNSPS
-844 GRESLNLS
+844 GREALNLS
-852 PAGNPA
+852 SDDTPA
-858 LANLGV
+858 LADLAF

-874 VSCLNLYRPASPR
+874 ASCLNLYQPSSPR

-903 GATLSGSLQPQNPWQ
+903 QATLPGSPEPGNPWR

-938 QYVLHLQLG
+938 QYVLHRQLG
-947 EELVLDPQGESPVR
+947 EELVLNPQGAAPLR
-961 LRLVGALRDSLF
+961 LRLVAALQDSLF

-996 FLMETPPGAA
+996 FLMDTPPGTG
-1006 EEVTAALEDRLSD
+1006 EEVTATLEDRLSD
-1019 YGFDVVPTA
+1019 YGFDVAPTA

-1034 HRVENTYLST
+1034 HRVNNTYLST

-1068 LERRKE
+1068 LERRRE
-1074 IALMTAVGYH
+1074 FALMTAVGYH
-1084 SGHLARLVI
+1084 SGHLVRLVI
-1093 SENFLLLGWGLL
+1093 SENLLLLGWGLL
-1105 IGVFSAVVAIIPA
+1105 FGVFSAAVAIVPA
-1118 YRSTG
+1118 WRSTG
-1123 GHLNLPA
+1123 GHLSLTALAWLLP
-1130 LGLLLLAVLATGL
+1130 AVLAAGL
-1143 LSSLAAVWAVTRSP
+1143 ISSLAAVRAVTRSP
-1157 LVPALRAD
+1157 VAPSLRAD

>member
-1 MASIPLT
+1 MSSIPLT
-8 RRSLAHYWRTNLAV
+8 RRSLAHYWRTHLAV
-22 VAGVAV
+22 VVGVAV

-52 QRLGAAHWVLTST
+52 QRLGAAHWVIASS
-65 VYFREA
+65 VFFREA
-71 LAGEMAAHPGFSRS
+71 LAEEMAAHPDFSRQ
-85 FGAVCPILVQEGWLT
+85 FGSVCPILVQEGRLT
-100 QPRTGRRAGGVSVYG
+100 QPETGRRAAGVSVYG
-115 VDERF
+115 VDDRF
-120 WRFQGVELDRAFGSD
+120 WRFQGVEPAPAFGSGP
-135 FRSGRQVL
+135 RSGRRVL
-143 LSPEAARDLMAEAG
+143 LSPEAARDLGAEAG
-157 SSVLLRLEEPSN
+157 STVLLRLEQPSN

-184 TLRLSVSGILQ
+184 TLRLSVGGILQ

-206 RQGPVRAAFVPLR
+206 RQGQVRAVFVPLR

-224 LGVPN
+224 LGVPG
-229 RINTLLVSRAGA
+229 RINTLLVSRADPG
-241 SRQQTSDPAQTG
+241 RQPASDPAQPDR
-253 ELAGILRDVY
+253 LAGILRDTF
-263 SLEDTDLKLRVLD
+263 SLEDTDLKLRVLEE
-276 RQQCLSVETEG
+276 QQCLSVETEG

-299 EAADTLGLRTSLLFT
+299 SAADATGLRTRFLFT
-314 YLANSIR
+314 YLANTIR
-321 SGGRQIPYSLVTAL
+321 TGGREIPYSLVTAL
-335 DFSSFGLPPP
+335 DFPSFGLPPA
-345 SPGGEMPPLV
+345 SAGAEFPPVV

-373 MDYYLWAEQGR
+373 AEYYLWAEQGR
-384 LLTRSAK
+384 LLTRSAR

-438 RDESYWEEY
+438 RDEDYWEEY

-453 FVPLQVGQ
+453 FIPLKVGQ

-476 YPAAAAPAVAPE
+476 YPPGDAPAAGPE
-488 TLRDLRSR
+488 ALQGLRSR
-496 LESEIKRTTDPGHFG
+496 LESELKRAADPAQFG
-511 FSLRAAGAQAEQAS
+511 FSLRAVGAQAEQSS

-583 KEGVLLAGL
+583 REGALLAGL
-592 GTLVGLAG
+592 GTLLGLAG
-600 AVGYTALIMLGLRT
+600 ALGYTALIMLGLRT
-614 WWVEAVGTTLL
+614 WWVDAVGTTQLTLHVSGASLL
-625 GLHLSAFSLI
+625 
-635 AGGLGG
+635 AGSLGG

-655 MVSFSP
+655 MASISP

-672 EAGPPTA
+672 EAGPA
-679 APAASRKSGKRGGG
+679 SASPASGKKSGRSGGMTARWRTRG
-693 APAMSRPWSR
+693 R
-703 RSRPGRTRTA
+703 RSPGRSRTVLVLA
-713 LLLGATALGL
+713 AAALGF
-723 LLASLAGGL
+723 LLASLAGAL

-757 RRTRRPILQPQGG
+757 KRTRRPILQPQSG

-798 TFIIVTVEAFRRADR
+798 TFIIVTVEAFRRTDR
-813 ANPYDRQSGTG
+813 SSPRDHQSGTG
-824 GFPLVAESL
+824 GFSLVAESL
-833 LPIHVDPNSPS
+833 LPIQDDPNSPS

-852 PAGNPA
+852 SDDTPA
-858 LANLGV
+858 LADLAF

-874 VSCLNLYRPASPR
+874 ASCLNLYQPASPR

-898 SRFRF
+898 ARFRF
-903 GATLSGSLQPQNPWQ
+903 QATLSGSNEPGNAWQ

-938 QYVLHLQLG
+938 QYVLHRQLG
-947 EELVLDPQGESPVR
+947 EELVLNPQGEAPLR

-996 FLMETPPGAA
+996 FLMDTPPGTG
-1006 EEVTAALEDRLSD
+1006 EDVTATLEDRLSD

-1034 HRVENTYLST
+1034 HRVNNTYLST

-1068 LERRKE
+1068 LERRRE
-1074 IALMTAVGYH
+1074 FALMTAVGYH
-1084 SGHLARLVI
+1084 SGNLARMVI

-1105 IGVFSAVVAIIPA
+1105 FGVFSAAVAIVPA
-1118 YRSTG
+1118 WRSTG
-1123 GHLNLPA
+1123 GHLSLAA
-1130 LGLLLLAVLATGL
+1130 LAWLLLAVLAAGL
-1143 LSSLAAVWAVTRSP
+1143 ISSLAAVRAVTRSP
-1157 LVPALRAD
+1157 LAPALRAD

>member
-8 RRSLAHYWRTNLAV
+8 RRSLAHYWRTHLAV
-22 VAGVAV
+22 VVGVAV

-46 LKRLAL
+46 LKQLAL
-52 QRLGAAHWVLTST
+52 QRLGAAHWVIGSS
-65 VYFREA
+65 VFFREA
-71 LAGEMAAHPGFSRS
+71 LAEEMAAHPDFSRQ
-85 FGAVCPILVQEGWLT
+85 FGALCPLLVQEGWLT
-100 QPRTGRRAGGVSVYG
+100 QPETGRRAAGVSVYG

-120 WRFQGVELDRAFGSD
+120 WRFQGVAPEPDFGSGS
-135 FRSGRQVL
+135 RSGRRVL
-143 LSPEAARDLMAEAG
+143 LSPEAARDLGAEAG
-157 SSVLLRLEEPSN
+157 SPVLLRLEQPSN

-184 TLRLSVSGILQ
+184 TVRLSVGGVLE

-206 RQGPVRAAFVPLR
+206 RQGPVRAVFVPLR

-224 LGVPN
+224 LEVPN
-229 RINTLLVSRAGA
+229 RVNTLLVSRAGPG
-241 SRQQTSDPAQTG
+241 RQPIADPAPTDR
-253 ELAGILRDVY
+253 LSAILRNVY

-276 RQQCLSVETEG
+276 RRQCLSVETEG
-287 TLIGEGLAARVQ
+287 TLIGEGLAVRIQ
-299 EAADTLGLRTSLLFT
+299 GAADALGLRTRFLFT
-314 YLANSIR
+314 YLANTIR
-321 SGGRQIPYSLVTAL
+321 TGDREIPYSLVTAL
-335 DFSSFGLPPP
+335 DFPSFGLPHA
-345 SPGGEMPPLV
+345 SPGGELPPVV

-364 EARPGDLLE
+364 KARPGDRLE
-373 MDYYLWAEQGR
+373 LEYYLWAEQGR
-384 LLTRSAK
+384 LLTRSSR
-391 FRLSG
+391 FRLSD

-438 RDESYWEEY
+438 RDEDYWEEY

-453 FVPLQVGQ
+453 FIPLTVGQ
-461 ELWRSRHGQLSSIRV
+461 ELWQSRHGRLSSIRV
-476 YPAAAAPAVAPE
+476 YPSAEAPPAGPE
-488 TLRDLRSR
+488 ALQDLGSR
-496 LESEIKRTTDPGHFG
+496 LESELKRTADPAQFG
-511 FSLRAAGAQAEQAS
+511 FSLRAVGAQAEQAS

-583 KEGVLLAGL
+583 REGALLAGL
-592 GTLVGLAG
+592 GTLLGLAG
-600 AVGYTALIMLGLRT
+600 ALGYTALIMLGLRT
-614 WWVEAVGTTLL
+614 WWVDAVGTTQLR
-625 GLHLSAFSLI
+625 LHVSDFSLL

-655 MVSFSP
+655 MVSISP

-672 EAGPPTA
+672 EAGPA
-679 APAASRKSGKRGGG
+679 AATPASGKKTGQSGGR
-693 APAMSRPWSR
+693 AARWRS
-703 RSRPGRTRTA
+703 RSRPRSPGRSRTA
-713 LLLGATALGL
+713 LLLAAAAVGF

-732 SQELGFFAS
+732 SRELGFFAS

-757 RRTRRPILQPQGG
+757 RRKRRPILQPQGG

-798 TFIIVTVEAFRRADR
+798 TFIIVTVEAFRRTDR
-813 ANPYDRQSGTG
+813 SSPQDRQSGTG
-824 GFPLVAESL
+824 GFSLVAESL
-833 LPIHVDPNSPS
+833 LPVHDDPNSRS
-844 GRESLNLS
+844 GREALNLS
-852 PAGNPA
+852 SHDTPA
-858 LANLGV
+858 LADLAF

-874 VSCLNLYRPASPR
+874 ASCLNLYQPSSPR

-903 GATLSGSLQPQNPWQ
+903 QATLSSPHEPDNPWR
-918 LLQQELPGG
+918 LLNQELPGG

-938 QYVLHLQLG
+938 QYVLHRQLG
-947 EELVLDPQGESPVR
+947 EELVLNSRGEAPLR
-961 LRLVGALRDSLF
+961 LRLVGALQDSLF

-996 FLMETPPGAA
+996 FLMDTPPETG
-1006 EEVTAALEDRLSD
+1006 EEVTATLEDRLSD

-1028 VRLAAF
+1028 ARLAAF
-1034 HRVENTYLST
+1034 HRVNNTYLST

-1068 LERRKE
+1068 LERRRE
-1074 IALMTAVGYH
+1074 FALMTAVGYH
-1084 SGHLARLVI
+1084 SGNLARLVI
-1093 SENFLLLGWGLL
+1093 SENLLLLGWGLL
-1105 IGVFSAVVAIIPA
+1105 FGIFSAAVAIVPA
-1118 YRSTG
+1118 WRSTG
-1123 GHLNLPA
+1123 GHLSLTA
-1130 LGLLLLAVLATGL
+1130 LAWLLLAVLAAGL
-1143 LSSLAAVWAVTRSP
+1143 ISSLAAVRVVTRSP
-1157 LVPALRAD
+1157 VAPALRAD

>member
-1 MASIPLT
+1 MSSIPLT
-8 RRSLAHYWRTNLAV
+8 RRSLAHYWRTHLAV
-22 VAGVAV
+22 VVGVAV

-46 LKRLAL
+46 LRRLAL
-52 QRLGAAHWVLTST
+52 QRLGAAHWVIASS
-65 VYFREA
+65 VFFRES
-71 LAGEMAAHPGFSRS
+71 LAGEMAAHPDFSGS
-85 FGAVCPILVQEGWLT
+85 FGAVCPLLVQEGRLT
-100 QPRTGRRAGGVSVYG
+100 QPETGRRAAGVSVYG

-120 WRFQGVELDRAFGSD
+120 WRFQGVEPDPDLGSGT
-135 FRSGRQVL
+135 RSGRRVL
-143 LSPEAARDLMAEAG
+143 LSPEAARDLGVEAG
-157 SSVLLRLEEPSN
+157 SPVLLRLEQPSN

-184 TLRLSVSGILQ
+184 TLRLSVSGILE
-195 PSRMGEFSLSP
+195 PSRMGEFSLNP
-206 RQGPVRAAFVPLR
+206 RQGPVRAVFVPLR

-224 LGVPN
+224 LDVPN
-229 RINTLLVSRAGA
+229 RINTLLVSRAEPA
-241 SRQQTSDPAQTG
+241 RQPASDPVQPDR
-253 ELAGILRDVY
+253 LAGILRDVY
-263 SLEDTDLKLRVLD
+263 SLEDTDLKLRILD
-276 RQQCLSVETEG
+276 RQECLSVETEG
-287 TLIGEGLAARVQ
+287 TLIGEGLADHVRD
-299 EAADTLGLRTSLLFT
+299 AANALGLRTRFLFT
-314 YLANSIR
+314 YLANTIR
-321 SGGRQIPYSLVTAL
+321 TGGREIPYSLVTAL
-335 DFSSFGLPPP
+335 DFPSFGLPPTT
-345 SPGGEMPPLV
+345 PGVEPPPVV

-373 MDYYLWAEQGR
+373 LEYYLWAEQGR
-384 LLTRSAK
+384 LLTRSAR
-391 FRLSG
+391 FRLSD
-396 VVPMEGPLADRD
+396 VVPMGGSLADRD

-438 RDESYWEEY
+438 RDEDYWEEY

-453 FVPLQVGQ
+453 FIPLKVGQ
-461 ELWRSRHGQLSSIRV
+461 QLWRSRHGQLSSIRV
-476 YPAAAAPAVAPE
+476 YPPPGAAAAGPE
-488 TLRDLRSR
+488 ALRSLRSR
-496 LESEIKRTTDPGHFG
+496 LESELKRTADPAQFG
-511 FSLRAAGAQAEQAS
+511 FSLRAVGAQAEQAS

-551 LFFKLGLEQRVQEI
+551 LFFRLGLEQRVQEI

-583 KEGVLLAGL
+583 REGVLLAGL
-592 GTLVGLAG
+592 GTLLGLAG
-600 AVGYTALIMLGLRT
+600 ALGYTSLIMLGLRT
-614 WWVEAVGTTLL
+614 WWMDAVGTTQLR
-625 GLHLSAFSLI
+625 LHVSGFSLL
-635 AGGLGG
+635 AGGSGG

-655 MVSFSP
+655 MVSISP

-672 EAGPPTA
+672 EGR
-679 APAASRKSGKRGGG
+679 PAAASPASGKKSGGVAERW
-693 APAMSRPWSR
+693 RFRSR
-703 RSRPGRTRTA
+703 RRSPGRNRTA
-713 LLLGATALGL
+713 LLLAAAAVGF

-732 SQELGFFAS
+732 SRELGFFAS

-757 RRTRRPILQPQGG
+757 RRTRRPILLPQGG
-770 WAVSRLGFR
+770 WGVSRLGFR
-779 NATVRP
+779 NATIRP

-813 ANPYDRQSGTG
+813 SNPQDRRSGTG
-824 GFPLVAESL
+824 GFSLVAESL
-833 LPIHVDPNSPS
+833 LPIYEDPNSPS

-852 PAGNPA
+852 SDANPA
-858 LANLGV
+858 LAGV
-864 SAFRLRPGDD
+864 AFSAFRLRPGDD
-874 VSCLNLYRPASPR
+874 ASCLNLYQPSSPR

-903 GATLSGSLQPQNPWQ
+903 RAILSGSHEPGNPWQ
-918 LLQQELPGG
+918 LLNQELPGG

-938 QYVLHLQLG
+938 QYVLHRQLG
-947 EELVLDPQGESPVR
+947 EELVLNPRGEAPLR
-961 LRLVGALRDSLF
+961 LRLVAALQDSLF

-981 KHFLRAFPRIEGFRF
+981 KHFLRAFPRIDGFRF
-996 FLMETPPGAA
+996 FLMDTPLGTG
-1006 EEVTAALEDRLSD
+1006 EEVTATLEDRLSD
-1019 YGFDVVPTA
+1019 YGFDAVPAA

-1034 HRVENTYLST
+1034 HRVNNTYLST

-1068 LERRKE
+1068 LERRRE
-1074 IALMTAVGYH
+1074 FALMTAVGYH

-1105 IGVFSAVVAIIPA
+1105 FGIFSAAVAIVPA
-1118 YRSTG
+1118 WRSTG
-1123 GHLNLPA
+1123 EHLSLTA
-1130 LGLLLLAVLATGL
+1130 LAWLLLAVLAAGL
-1143 LSSLAAVWAVTRSP
+1143 ISSLAAVRAVTRLP
-1157 LVPALRAD
+1157 VAPALRAD

>member
-1 MASIPLT
+1 MSSIPLT
-8 RRSLAHYWRTNLAV
+8 RRSLAYYWRTHLAV

-52 QRLGAAHWVLTST
+52 QRLGTAHWVITSS

-71 LAGEMAAHPGFSRS
+71 LAEEMAAHPDFSRQ
-85 FGAVCPILVQEGWLT
+85 FGAVCPILVQEGRLT
-100 QPRTGRRAGGVSVYG
+100 QPETGRAAGVSVYG

-120 WRFQGVELDRAFGSD
+120 WRFQGVEPDPGFGSGP
-135 FRSGRQVL
+135 RSGRSVL
-143 LSPEAARDLMAEAG
+143 LSPEAARDLGADAG
-157 SSVLLRLEEPSN
+157 SPVLLRLEQPSN
-169 VPRDSLHGRRDRVGR
+169 VPRDSLHGRRDRAGR
-184 TLRLSVSGILQ
+184 TVRLSVGGILQ

-206 RQGPVRAAFVPLR
+206 RQGPVRAVFVPLP

-224 LGVPN
+224 LEVPN
-229 RINTLLVSRAGA
+229 RINTLLVSRGGPV
-241 SRQQTSDPAQTG
+241 RQTSSDPARPDR
-253 ELAGILRDVY
+253 LAGILRDIY
-263 SLEDTDLKLRVLD
+263 SLEDTDLKLRVLEG
-276 RQQCLSVETEG
+276 QQCLSVETEG
-287 TLIGEGLAARVQ
+287 TLIGEGLAARVRN
-299 EAADTLGLRTSLLFT
+299 AANALGLRTRFLFT
-314 YLANSIR
+314 YLANTIR
-321 SGGRQIPYSLVTAL
+321 TGGRRIPYSLVTAL
-335 DFSSFGLPPP
+335 DFPSFGLPPA
-345 SPGGEMPPLV
+345 SPGGEPPPVV

-373 MDYYLWAEQGR
+373 LEYYLWAEQGR
-384 LLTRSAK
+384 LLTRSSK
-391 FRLSG
+391 FRLSD

-430 MELGRIRP
+430 MDLGRIRP
-438 RDESYWEEY
+438 RDEDYWEEF

-453 FVPLQVGQ
+453 FIPLKVGQ

-476 YPAAAAPAVAPE
+476 YPAGDAPATGPE
-488 TLRDLRSR
+488 ALQGLRSR
-496 LESEIKRTTDPGHFG
+496 LESEIKRAADPAQFG
-511 FSLRAAGAQAEQAS
+511 FSLRAAGAQAEQSS

-576 GIRRLFL
+576 AIRRLFL
-583 KEGVLLAGL
+583 REGALLAGL
-592 GTLVGLAG
+592 GTLLGLAG
-600 AVGYTALIMLGLRT
+600 ALGYTALIMLGLRT
-614 WWVEAVGTTLL
+614 WWVDAVGTTQLTLHVSGTSLL
-625 GLHLSAFSLI
+625 
-635 AGGLGG
+635 AGSLGG

-648 IAWSLRR
+648 IAWCLRR
-655 MVSFSP
+655 MASISP

-672 EAGPPTA
+672 EAGPTA
-679 APAASRKSGKRGGG
+679 VAPASGKKNGRSGGVTQWWK
-693 APAMSRPWSR
+693 S
-703 RSRPGRTRTA
+703 RSRPRSPGRSRTT
-713 LLLGATALGL
+713 LLLAAAALGF
-723 LLASLAGGL
+723 LLASLAGVL
-732 SQELGFFAS
+732 SRELGFFAS

-757 RRTRRPILQPQGG
+757 KRTRRPILQPQSG

-798 TFIIVTVEAFRRADR
+798 TFIIVTVEAFRRTDR
-813 ANPYDRQSGTG
+813 SSPGDRQSGTG
-824 GFPLVAESL
+824 GFSLAAESL
-833 LPIHVDPNSPS
+833 LPIQDDPNSPA

-852 PAGNPA
+852 SDDRPA
-858 LANLGV
+858 LADLAF

-874 VSCLNLYRPASPR
+874 ASCLNLYQPASPR

-898 SRFRF
+898 ARFRF
-903 GATLSGSLQPQNPWQ
+903 QAALPGPNGPGSPWQ
-918 LLQQELPGG
+918 LLHQELPEG

-938 QYVLHLQLG
+938 QYVLHRQLG
-947 EELVLDPQGESPVR
+947 EELVLNPRGEAPLR

-996 FLMETPPGAA
+996 FLMDTPTGTG
-1006 EEVTAALEDRLSD
+1006 EEITATLEDRLSD

-1034 HRVENTYLST
+1034 HRVNNTYLST

-1068 LERRKE
+1068 LERRRE
-1074 IALMTAVGYH
+1074 FALMTAVGFH
-1084 SGHLARLVI
+1084 SGHLARMVI

-1105 IGVFSAVVAIIPA
+1105 FGVFSAAVAIVPA
-1118 YRSTG
+1118 WRSAG
-1123 GHLNLPA
+1123 GHLSLTA
-1130 LGLLLLAVLATGL
+1130 LAWLLLAVLAAGL
-1143 LSSLAAVWAVTRSP
+1143 ISSLAAVRAVTRTP
-1157 LVPALRAD
+1157 PAPALRAD

>member
-1 MASIPLT
+1 MSSIPLT
-8 RRSLAHYWRTNLAV
+8 RRSLAHYRRTHLAV
-22 VAGVAV
+22 VVGVAV

-46 LKRLAL
+46 LRQLAL
-52 QRLGAAHWVLTST
+52 QRLGAAHWVITSSIF
-65 VYFREA
+65 FREA
-71 LAGEMAAHPGFSRS
+71 LAEEMAAHPDFVRQ
-85 FGAVCPILVQEGWLT
+85 FGAVCPLLVQEGWLT
-100 QPRTGRRAGGVSVYG
+100 QPETGLRAAGVSVYG

-120 WRFQGVELDRAFGSD
+120 WRFQGVEPDPDFGSGP
-135 FRSGRQVL
+135 RSGRRVL
-143 LSPEAARDLMAEAG
+143 LSPEAARDLGAEAG
-157 SSVLLRLEEPSN
+157 SPVLLRLEQPSN

-184 TLRLSVSGILQ
+184 TLRLSVSGILE
-195 PSRMGEFSLSP
+195 PSHMGEFSLSP
-206 RQGPVRAAFVPLR
+206 RQGPVRAVFVPLR

-224 LGVPN
+224 LEVPN
-229 RINTLLVSRAGA
+229 RINTLLVSRVDPG
-241 SRQQTSDPAQTG
+241 RQPASDPARPDQ
-253 ELAGILRDVY
+253 LAGILRDTY

-276 RQQCLSVETEG
+276 GQQCLSVETEG
-287 TLIGEGLAARVQ
+287 TLIGEGLAVQ
-299 EAADTLGLRTSLLFT
+299 VRNAAEALGLRTRFLFT
-314 YLANSIR
+314 YLANTIR
-321 SGGRQIPYSLVTAL
+321 TGGREIPYSLVTAL
-335 DFSSFGLPPP
+335 DFPSFGLPPTR
-345 SPGGEMPPLV
+345 PGDELPPV
-355 LNRWAARDL
+355 ALNRWAARDL
-364 EARPGDLLE
+364 QARPGDLLE
-373 MDYYLWAEQGR
+373 LEYYLWAEQGR
-384 LLTRSAK
+384 LLTRSAR
-391 FRLSG
+391 FRLSE
-396 VVPMEGPLADRD
+396 VVPMEGSLADRD

-438 RDESYWEEY
+438 RDEDYWEEY

-453 FVPLQVGQ
+453 FIPLEVGQ
-461 ELWRSRHGQLSSIRV
+461 ELWRSRHGRLSSIRV
-476 YPAAAAPAVAPE
+476 YPSAEAPAAGPE
-488 TLRDLRSR
+488 ALQGLRSR
-496 LESEIKRTTDPGHFG
+496 LESELKRTADPAQFG
-511 FSLRAAGAQAEQAS
+511 FSLRAVGAQAEQAS

-551 LFFKLGLEQRVQEI
+551 LFFKLGVEQRVQEI

-583 KEGVLLAGL
+583 REGALLAGL
-592 GTLVGLAG
+592 GTLLGLAG
-600 AVGYTALIMLGLRT
+600 ALGYTALIMLGLRT
-614 WWVEAVGTTLL
+614 WWVDAVGTTQLRL
-625 GLHLSAFSLI
+625 DVSGFSLL

-655 MVSFSP
+655 MVSISP
-661 RSLLTGSWLYQ
+661 RSLLTGSWLYE
-672 EAGPPTA
+672 EAGATA
-679 APAASRKSGKRGGG
+679 ASPASGRKSGKSGGM
-693 APAMSRPWSR
+693 AARW
-703 RSRPGRTRTA
+703 RSRGRPRNPDRSRSA
-713 LLLGATALGL
+713 LLLAAAAVAF

-732 SQELGFFAS
+732 SRELGFFAS

-798 TFIIVTVEAFRRADR
+798 TFIIVTVEAFRRTDR
-813 ANPYDRQSGTG
+813 SSPHDRQSGTG
-824 GFPLVAESL
+824 GFTLVAESL
-833 LPIHVDPNSPS
+833 LPIQDDLNSTT
-844 GRESLNLS
+844 GREAMNLS
-852 PAGNPA
+852 SDQAPT
-858 LANLGV
+858 LADLAF

-874 VSCLNLYRPASPR
+874 ASCLNLYQPSSPR
-887 ILGAPDSFLSQ
+887 ILGAPDAFLSQ

-903 GATLSGSLQPQNPWQ
+903 QASLSSPHEPDNPWR
-918 LLQQELPGG
+918 LLHQELPGN

-938 QYVLHLQLG
+938 QYVLHRQLG
-947 EELVLDPQGESPVR
+947 EELVLNPQGEAPLR
-961 LRLVGALRDSLF
+961 LRLVGALQDSLF

-996 FLMETPPGAA
+996 FLMDTPPGTG
-1006 EEVTAALEDRLSD
+1006 EEVTATLEDRLSD
-1019 YGFDVVPTA
+1019 YGFDVAPTA

-1034 HRVENTYLST
+1034 HRVNNTYLST

-1068 LERRKE
+1068 LERRRE
-1074 IALMTAVGYH
+1074 FALMTAVGYH

-1093 SENFLLLGWGLL
+1093 SENLLLLGWGLL
-1105 IGVFSAVVAIIPA
+1105 FGVFSAAVAIVPA
-1118 YRSTG
+1118 WRSTG
-1123 GHLNLPA
+1123 GHLSLTA
-1130 LGLLLLAVLATGL
+1130 LAWLLLAVLAAGL
-1143 LSSLAAVWAVTRSP
+1143 ISSLAAVRAVTGSP
-1157 LVPALRAD
+1157 VAPALRAD

>member
-1 MASIPLT
+1 MSSIPLT
-8 RRSLAHYWRTNLAV
+8 RRSLAHYWRTHLAV
-22 VAGVAV
+22 VVGVAV

-46 LKRLAL
+46 LKKLAL
-52 QRLGAAHWVLTST
+52 QRLGEAHWVIASS
-65 VYFREA
+65 VFFREA
-71 LAGEMAAHPGFSRS
+71 LAGEMAAHPDFSRR
-85 FGAVCPILVQEGWLT
+85 FGAVCPLLVQEGRLT
-100 QPRTGRRAGGVSVYG
+100 QPETGLRAGGVSVYG
-115 VDERF
+115 IDDRF
-120 WRFQGVELDRAFGSD
+120 WKFQGVEPDPGFGSGP
-135 FRSGRQVL
+135 RPGRRVL
-143 LSPEAARDLMAEAG
+143 LSPEAARDLGAEAG
-157 SSVLLRLEEPSN
+157 SPVLLRLEQPSN

-184 TLRLSVSGILQ
+184 TLRLSVGGILE

-206 RQGPVRAAFVPLR
+206 RQGPVRAVFVPLR

-224 LGVPN
+224 LEVPD
-229 RINTLLVSRAGA
+229 RINTLLVSRAAPGPQPA
-241 SRQQTSDPAQTG
+241 SDPARPDG
-253 ELAGILRDVY
+253 LAGILRDVY

-287 TLIGEGLAARVQ
+287 TLIGKPLAERVRG
-299 EAADTLGLRTSLLFT
+299 AADALGLRTRFLFT
-314 YLANSIR
+314 YLANTLR
-321 SGGRQIPYSLVTAL
+321 KGGRQIPYSLVTAL
-335 DFSSFGLPPP
+335 DFPSFGLPQAT
-345 SPGGEMPPLV
+345 PGGELPPLA

-373 MDYYLWAEQGR
+373 LEYYLWAEQGR
-384 LLTRSAK
+384 LLTRSSR
-391 FRLSG
+391 FRLSQ
-396 VVPMEGPLADRD
+396 VVPMEGPLADRE

-438 RDESYWEEY
+438 RDEDYWEEF

-453 FVPLQVGQ
+453 FIPLKVGQ

-476 YPAAAAPAVAPE
+476 YPPAEAPTVEREA
-488 TLRDLRSR
+488 LQDLRSR
-496 LESEIKRTTDPGHFG
+496 LESELKRTADPGQFG
-511 FSLRAAGAQAEQAS
+511 FSLRAVGDRAEQAS

-583 KEGVLLAGL
+583 REGALLAGL
-592 GTLVGLAG
+592 GTLLGLAG
-600 AVGYTALIMLGLRT
+600 ALGYTALIMLGLRT
-614 WWVEAVGTTLL
+614 WWVDAVGTTQLR
-625 GLHLSAFSLI
+625 LHVSGFSLL

-655 MVSFSP
+655 MVSISP
-661 RSLLTGSWLYQ
+661 RSLLTGAWLYQ
-672 EAGPPTA
+672 EAGPA
-679 APAASRKSGKRGGG
+679 AASAASGKKGGQSG
-693 APAMSRPWSR
+693 SLAQRR
-703 RSRPGRTRTA
+703 RSRSRPRGPGRSRTA
-713 LLLGATALGL
+713 LLLAAAAVGF

-741 GTLCLLALL
+741 GALCLLALL

-757 RRTRRPILQPQGG
+757 RRRRRPILQPQGG

-798 TFIIVTVEAFRRADR
+798 TFIIVTVEAFRRTDR
-813 ANPYDRQSGTG
+813 SGPGYRQSGTG
-824 GFPLVAESL
+824 GFSLVAESL
-833 LPIHVDPNSPS
+833 LPIQDDLDSPS

-852 PAGNPA
+852 SDDLPA
-858 LANLGV
+858 LADLAF

-874 VSCLNLYRPASPR
+874 ASCLNLYQPSSPR

-903 GATLSGSLQPQNPWQ
+903 RATLSDSPEPANPWR
-918 LLQQELPGG
+918 LLNQELPGG

-938 QYVLHLQLG
+938 QYVLHRQLG
-947 EELVLDPQGESPVR
+947 EELVLDPQGEAPLR
-961 LRLVGALRDSLF
+961 LRLVGALQDSLF

-981 KHFLRAFPRIEGFRF
+981 THFLRAFPRIEGFRF
-996 FLMETPPGAA
+996 FLMDTPPGTG
-1006 EEVTAALEDRLSD
+1006 EEATAALEDRLSD
-1019 YGFDVVPTA
+1019 YGFDVLPTA

-1034 HRVENTYLST
+1034 HRVNNTYLST

-1068 LERRKE
+1068 LERRRE
-1074 IALMTAVGYH
+1074 FALMTAVGYH
-1084 SGHLARLVI
+1084 SGHLARLVV

-1105 IGVFSAVVAIIPA
+1105 FGVFSAAVAILPA
-1118 YRSTG
+1118 WRAAG
-1123 GHLNLPA
+1123 GHLSLTA
-1130 LGLLLLAVLATGL
+1130 LAWLLLAVLAAGL
-1143 LSSLAAVWAVTRSP
+1143 ISSLAAVRAVTRLP
-1157 LVPALRAD
+1157 LAPALRTD

>member
-1 MASIPLT
+1 MAMPIPLT
-8 RRSLAHYWRTNLAV
+8 RRSLAHYWRTHLAV
-22 VAGVAV
+22 VGGVAV

-46 LKRLAL
+46 LKKLAL
-52 QRLGAAHWVLTST
+52 QRLGAVHWVVAST

-71 LAGEMAAHPGFSRS
+71 LAGEMAAHPDFSRS
-85 FGAVCPILVQEGWLT
+85 FGAVCPILVQEGRLT
-100 QPRTGRRAGGVSVYG
+100 QPETGRRAGGVSVYG

-120 WRFQGVELDRAFGSD
+120 WRFQGVEPEQDFGSGP
-135 FRSGRQVL
+135 RSGRQAL
-143 LSPEAARDLMAEAG
+143 LSPEAARDLGVEAG
-157 SSVLLRLEEPSN
+157 SPVLLRLEQPSN

-184 TLRLSVSGILQ
+184 TVRLSVSGILQ

-206 RQGPVRAAFVPLR
+206 GQGPVRAVFVPLG

-224 LGVPN
+224 LGVPG
-229 RINTLLVSRAGA
+229 RINTLLVSRADG
-241 SRQQTSDPAQTG
+241 SRQASDPERPD

-263 SLEDTDLKLRVLD
+263 SLEDTDLKLRVLQ

-299 EAADTLGLRTSLLFT
+299 GAAEALGLRARFLFT
-314 YLANSIR
+314 YLANTIR
-321 SGGRQIPYSLVTAL
+321 KDGREIPYSLVTAL
-335 DFSSFGLPPP
+335 DFPSFGLPAAT
-345 SPGGEMPPLV
+345 PGGELPPV
-355 LNRWAARDL
+355 ALNRWAARDL
-364 EARPGDLLE
+364 QARPGDLLE
-373 MDYYLWAEQGR
+373 LDYYLWAEQGR
-384 LLTRSAK
+384 LLTRSAR

-396 VVPMEGPLADRD
+396 VVPMEGPLADRN

-430 MELGRIRP
+430 MDLGRIRP
-438 RDESYWEEY
+438 RDEDYWEEY

-453 FVPLQVGQ
+453 FIPLKAGQ
-461 ELWRSRHGQLSSIRV
+461 ELWRSRHGRLSSIRI
-476 YPAAAAPAVAPE
+476 YPPAESPAAGAEA
-488 TLRDLRSR
+488 LQDLRSR
-496 LESEIKRTTDPGHFG
+496 LQSELKRTAHPGQFG

-551 LFFKLGLEQRVQEI
+551 LFFKLGLEQRVGEI

-583 KEGVLLAGL
+583 REGALLAGL
-592 GTLVGLAG
+592 GTLLGLAG
-600 AVGYTALIMLGLRT
+600 ALGYTALIMLGLRT
-614 WWVEAVGTTLL
+614 WWVDAVGTTQLR
-625 GLHLSAFSLI
+625 LHVSGFSLL

-655 MVSFSP
+655 MVSISP

-672 EAGPPTA
+672 EAGPTAA
-679 APAASRKSGKRGGG
+679 APAGGRKSGG
-693 APAMSRPWSR
+693 AAAEGLPGIR
-703 RSRPGRTRTA
+703 RAGPGRVRTA
-713 LLLGATALGL
+713 LLLAAAALGF
-723 LLASLAGGL
+723 LLASLAGAL

-741 GTLCLLALL
+741 GALCLLALL

-757 RRTRRPILQPQGG
+757 RRRRRPILQPQGG

-798 TFIIVTVEAFRRADR
+798 TFIIVTVEAFRRVDR
-813 ANPYDRQSGTG
+813 SSPRDRQSGTG
-824 GFPLVAESL
+824 GFSLVAESL
-833 LPIHVDPNSPS
+833 LPIHDDPDSPS

-852 PAGNPA
+852 SDDIPA
-858 LANLGV
+858 LADLAF
-864 SAFRLRPGDD
+864 SPFRLRPGDD
-874 VSCLNLYRPASPR
+874 ASCLNLYQPASPR
-887 ILGAPDSFLSQ
+887 ILGAPESFLSQ

-903 GATLSGSLQPQNPWQ
+903 QATLSGPDEPRNPWQ
-918 LLQQELPGG
+918 LLNQDLPGG

-938 QYVLHLQLG
+938 QYVLHRQLG
-947 EELVLDPQGESPVR
+947 EELVLDPRGASPLR

-981 KHFLRAFPRIEGFRF
+981 KHFLKAFPRIEGFRF
-996 FLMETPPGAA
+996 FLMETPPGTD

-1034 HRVENTYLST
+1034 HRVNNTYLST

-1068 LERRKE
+1068 LEHRRE
-1074 IALMTAVGYH
+1074 MALMAALGYQA
-1084 SGHLARLVI
+1084 GHLARMVI
-1093 SENFLLLGWGLL
+1093 SENLLLLGWGLL
-1105 IGVFSAVVAIIPA
+1105 FGVFSAAVAIVPA
-1118 YRSTG
+1118 WRSTG
-1123 GHLNLPA
+1123 GHLNLAA
-1130 LGLLLLAVLATGL
+1130 LAGLLLAVLAAGL
-1143 LSSLAAVWAVTRSP
+1143 ISSLAAVRAVSRSP
-1157 LVPALRAD
+1157 VAPALRAD

>member
-1 MASIPLT
+1 MSSIPLT
-8 RRSLAHYWRTNLAV
+8 RRSLAHYWRTHLAV
-22 VAGVAV
+22 VVGVAV

-46 LKRLAL
+46 LRQLAL
-52 QRLGAAHWVLTST
+52 QRLGAAHWVITSS
-65 VYFREA
+65 VFFREA
-71 LAGEMAAHPGFSRS
+71 LAGEMAAHPDFSRQ
-85 FGAVCPILVQEGWLT
+85 FGAVCPLLVQEGWLT
-100 QPRTGRRAGGVSVYG
+100 QPETGRRAAGVSVYG

-120 WRFQGVELDRAFGSD
+120 WRFQGVEPDPDFGSGP
-135 FRSGRQVL
+135 RSGRRVL
-143 LSPEAARDLMAEAG
+143 LSPEAARDLGAEAG
-157 SSVLLRLEEPSN
+157 SPVLLRLEQPSN

-184 TLRLSVSGILQ
+184 TLRLSVSGILE

-206 RQGPVRAAFVPLR
+206 RQGPVRAVFVPLG

-224 LGVPN
+224 LEVPN
-229 RINTLLVSRAGA
+229 RINTLLVSRASPG
-241 SRQQTSDPAQTG
+241 RQPASDPARPDQ
-253 ELAGILRDVY
+253 LAGILQDIY

-276 RQQCLSVETEG
+276 RQKCLSVETEG
-287 TLIGEGLAARVQ
+287 TLIGEGLAVRVRNAA
-299 EAADTLGLRTSLLFT
+299 EALGLRTRFLFT
-314 YLANSIR
+314 YLANTIR
-321 SGGRQIPYSLVTAL
+321 TGGREIPYSLVTAL
-335 DFSSFGLPPP
+335 DFPSFGLPPTG
-345 SPGGEMPPLV
+345 PGGELPPV
-355 LNRWAARDL
+355 ALNRWAARDL
-364 EARPGDLLE
+364 QARPGDLLE
-373 MDYYLWAEQGR
+373 MEYYLWAEQGR
-384 LLTRSAK
+384 LLTRSAR
-391 FRLSG
+391 FRLSE
-396 VVPMEGPLADRD
+396 VVPMEGSLADRD

-438 RDESYWEEY
+438 RDEDYWEEY

-453 FVPLQVGQ
+453 FIPLSVGQ
-461 ELWRSRHGQLSSIRV
+461 DLWRSRHGRLSSIRV
-476 YPAAAAPAVAPE
+476 YPSAEVPAAGPE
-488 TLRDLRSR
+488 ALRDLRSR
-496 LESEIKRTTDPGHFG
+496 LESELKRTADPAQFG
-511 FSLRAAGAQAEQAS
+511 FSLRAVGAQAEQAS

-551 LFFKLGLEQRVQEI
+551 LFFKLGVEQRVQEI

-583 KEGVLLAGL
+583 REGALLAGL
-592 GTLVGLAG
+592 GTLLGLAG
-600 AVGYTALIMLGLRT
+600 ALGYTSLIMLGLRT
-614 WWVEAVGTTLL
+614 WWVDAVGTTQLR
-625 GLHLSAFSLI
+625 LHVSGFSLL

-655 MVSFSP
+655 MVSISP
-661 RSLLTGSWLYQ
+661 RSLLTGSWLYE
-672 EAGPPTA
+672 EAGATA
-679 APAASRKSGKRGGG
+679 ASPASGRKSGKSGGMAARWRPRG
-693 APAMSRPWSR
+693 RPSSPD
-703 RSRPGRTRTA
+703 RSRSA
-713 LLLGATALGL
+713 LLLAAAAVAF

-757 RRTRRPILQPQGG
+757 RRTRRPILQPQSG

-798 TFIIVTVEAFRRADR
+798 TFIIVTVEAFRRTDR
-813 ANPYDRQSGTG
+813 SSPHDRQSGTG
-824 GFPLVAESL
+824 GFSLVAESL
-833 LPIHVDPNSPS
+833 LPIQDDPNSPS
-844 GRESLNLS
+844 GREALNLS
-852 PAGNPA
+852 SDDTPT
-858 LANLGV
+858 LADLAF

-874 VSCLNLYRPASPR
+874 ASCLNLYQPSSPR

-903 GATLSGSLQPQNPWQ
+903 QTSLSSPHELDNPWR
-918 LLQQELPGG
+918 LLHQELPGG
-927 VIPVI
+927 AIPVI

-938 QYVLHLQLG
+938 QYVLHRQLG
-947 EELVLDPQGESPVR
+947 EELVLNPQGEAPLR
-961 LRLVGALRDSLF
+961 LRLVGALQDSLF

-981 KHFLRAFPRIEGFRF
+981 KHFLRVFPRIEGFRF
-996 FLMETPPGAA
+996 FLMDTPPGTG
-1006 EEVTAALEDRLSD
+1006 EEVTATLEDRLSD
-1019 YGFDVVPTA
+1019 YGFDVVPTT

-1034 HRVENTYLST
+1034 HRVNNTYLST

-1068 LERRKE
+1068 LERRRE
-1074 IALMTAVGYH
+1074 FALMTAVGYH
-1084 SGHLARLVI
+1084 SVHLARLVI
-1093 SENFLLLGWGLL
+1093 SENLLLLGWGLL
-1105 IGVFSAVVAIIPA
+1105 FGVFSAAVAIVPA
-1118 YRSTG
+1118 WRSTG
-1123 GHLNLPA
+1123 GHLSLTA
-1130 LGLLLLAVLATGL
+1130 LAWLLLAVLAAGL
-1143 LSSLAAVWAVTRSP
+1143 VSSLAAVRAVTRSP
-1157 LVPALRAD
+1157 VAPALRAD

>member
-1 MASIPLT
+1 MLYRFPLAAKGRPGSAPDNRNMASIPLT

-335 DFSSFGLPPP
+335 DFPSFGLPPA

-373 MDYYLWAEQGR
+373 LDYYLWAEQGR

-476 YPAAAAPAVAPE
+476 YPTARGPGRCP
-488 TLRDLRSR
+488 RDTPRPSLP
-496 LESEIKRTTDPGHFG
+496 PGI
-511 FSLRAAGAQAEQAS
+511 RAQAHH
-525 RGVTDF
+525 RP
-531 GQYFVYFS
+531 
-539 FFLVVSALLLTS
+539 
-551 LFFKLGLEQRVQEI
+551 R
-565 GLLRALGFDPA
+565 P
-576 GIRRLFL
+576 IR
-583 KEGVLLAGL
+583 LLAARG
-592 GTLVGLAG
+592 
-600 AVGYTALIMLGLRT
+600 
-614 WWVEAVGTTLL
+614 
-625 GLHLSAFSLI
+625 
-635 AGGLGG
+635 
-641 ILTALIC
+641 
-648 IAWSLRR
+648 RR
-655 MVSFSP
+655 SS
-661 RSLLTGSWLYQ
+661 R
-672 EAGPPTA
+672 AGPPGGSPTSGSISSTSA
-679 APAASRKSGKRGGG
+679 SSWWSLLSCSPAFFSSWVWSSGSRRLDCFEPWASILPESAGCSSRRESCWRGWARWWAWREPWATPPSSCWDCAPGGWRPW
-693 APAMSRPWSR
+693 APPCWGFTSRP
-703 RSRPGRTRTA
+703 
-713 LLLGATALGL
+713 
-723 LLASLAGGL
+723 
-732 SQELGFFAS
+732 
-741 GTLCLLALL
+741 
-750 AWQSGWL
+750 
-757 RRTRRPILQPQGG
+757 
-770 WAVSRLGFR
+770 
-779 NATVRP
+779 
-785 GRSLLCI
+785 
-792 ALIASA
+792 
-798 TFIIVTVEAFRRADR
+798 
-813 ANPYDRQSGTG
+813 
-824 GFPLVAESL
+824 FP
-833 LPIHVDPNSPS
+833 
-844 GRESLNLS
+844 
-852 PAGNPA
+852 
-858 LANLGV
+858 
-864 SAFRLRPGDD
+864 
-874 VSCLNLYRPASPR
+874 
-887 ILGAPDSFLSQ
+887 
-898 SRFRF
+898 
-903 GATLSGSLQPQNPWQ
+903 
-918 LLQQELPGG
+918 
-927 VIPVI
+927 
-932 ADANSM
+932 
-938 QYVLHLQLG
+938 
-947 EELVLDPQGESPVR
+947 
-961 LRLVGALRDSLF
+961 
-973 QSELIMSE
+973 
-981 KHFLRAFPRIEGFRF
+981 
-996 FLMETPPGAA
+996 
-1006 EEVTAALEDRLSD
+1006 
-1019 YGFDVVPTA
+1019 
-1028 VRLAAF
+1028 
-1034 HRVENTYLST
+1034 
-1044 FQALGGMGLLL
+1044 
-1055 GTFGLGVVLLRNV
+1055 
-1068 LERRKE
+1068 
-1074 IALMTAVGYH
+1074 
-1084 SGHLARLVI
+1084 
-1093 SENFLLLGWGLL
+1093 
-1105 IGVFSAVVAIIPA
+1105 
-1118 YRSTG
+1118 
-1123 GHLNLPA
+1123 
-1130 LGLLLLAVLATGL
+1130 
-1143 LSSLAAVWAVTRSP
+1143 
-1157 LVPALRAD
+1157 

>member
-8 RRSLAHYWRTNLAV
+8 RRSLAHYRRTHLAV
-22 VAGVAV
+22 VVGVAV

-46 LKRLAL
+46 LRQLAL
-52 QRLGAAHWVLTST
+52 QRLGAAHWVITSS
-65 VYFREA
+65 VFFREA
-71 LAGEMAAHPGFSRS
+71 LAGEMAAHPDFSRQ
-85 FGAVCPILVQEGWLT
+85 FGAVCPLLVQEGWLT
-100 QPRTGRRAGGVSVYG
+100 QPETGLRAAGVSVYG

-120 WRFQGVELDRAFGSD
+120 WRFQGVEPDPDFGSGP
-135 FRSGRQVL
+135 RSGRRVL
-143 LSPEAARDLMAEAG
+143 LSPEAARDLGAEAG
-157 SSVLLRLEEPSN
+157 SPVLLRLEQPSN

-184 TLRLSVSGILQ
+184 TLRLSVSGILE

-206 RQGPVRAAFVPLR
+206 RQGPVRAVFVPLG

-224 LGVPN
+224 LEVPN
-229 RINTLLVSRAGA
+229 RINTLLVSRAAPG
-241 SRQQTSDPAQTG
+241 RQPASDPARPDQ
-253 ELAGILRDVY
+253 LAGILQDIY

-276 RQQCLSVETEG
+276 RQECLSVETEG
-287 TLIGEGLAARVQ
+287 TLIGEGLAVRVRNAA
-299 EAADTLGLRTSLLFT
+299 EALGLRTRFLFT
-314 YLANSIR
+314 YLANTIR
-321 SGGRQIPYSLVTAL
+321 TGGREIPYSLVTAL
-335 DFSSFGLPPP
+335 DFPSFGLPPTG
-345 SPGGEMPPLV
+345 PGGELPPV
-355 LNRWAARDL
+355 ALNQWAARDL
-364 EARPGDLLE
+364 QARPGDLLE
-373 MDYYLWAEQGR
+373 MEYYLWAEQGR
-384 LLTRSAK
+384 LLTRSAR
-391 FRLSG
+391 FRLSE
-396 VVPMEGPLADRD
+396 VVPMEGSLADRD

-438 RDESYWEEY
+438 RDEDYWEEY

-453 FVPLQVGQ
+453 FIPLEVGQ
-461 ELWRSRHGQLSSIRV
+461 ELWRSRHGRLSSIRV
-476 YPAAAAPAVAPE
+476 YPSAEVPAAGPE
-488 TLRDLRSR
+488 TLQGLRSR
-496 LESEIKRTTDPGHFG
+496 LESELKRTADPAQFG
-511 FSLRAAGAQAEQAS
+511 FSLRAVGTQAEQAS

-551 LFFKLGLEQRVQEI
+551 LFFKLGVEQRVQEI
-565 GLLRALGFDPA
+565 GLLRALGFDPP

-583 KEGVLLAGL
+583 REGALLAGL
-592 GTLVGLAG
+592 GTVLGLAG
-600 AVGYTALIMLGLRT
+600 ALGYTALIMLGLRT
-614 WWVEAVGTTLL
+614 WWVDAVGTTQLR
-625 GLHLSAFSLI
+625 LHVSGFSLL

-655 MVSFSP
+655 MVSISP
-661 RSLLTGSWLYQ
+661 RSLLTGSWLYE
-672 EAGPPTA
+672 EAGATA
-679 APAASRKSGKRGGG
+679 ASPASGRKSGKSGGM
-693 APAMSRPWSR
+693 AARW
-703 RSRPGRTRTA
+703 RSRGRPSSPDRSRSA
-713 LLLGATALGL
+713 LLLAAAAVAF

-757 RRTRRPILQPQGG
+757 RRTRRPILQPQSG

-798 TFIIVTVEAFRRADR
+798 TFIIVTVEAFRRTDR
-813 ANPYDRQSGTG
+813 SSPHDRQSGTG
-824 GFPLVAESL
+824 GFSLVAESL
-833 LPIHVDPNSPS
+833 LPIQDDPNSPS
-844 GRESLNLS
+844 GREALNLS
-852 PAGNPA
+852 SDDTPT
-858 LANLGV
+858 LADLAF

-874 VSCLNLYRPASPR
+874 ASCLNLYQPSSPR
-887 ILGAPDSFLSQ
+887 ILGAPDAFLSQ

-903 GATLSGSLQPQNPWQ
+903 QASLSSPHELDNPWR
-918 LLQQELPGG
+918 LLHQELPGG
-927 VIPVI
+927 AIPVI

-938 QYVLHLQLG
+938 QYVLHRQLG
-947 EELVLDPQGESPVR
+947 EELVLNPQGESPLR
-961 LRLVGALRDSLF
+961 LRLVGALQDSLF

-981 KHFLRAFPRIEGFRF
+981 KHFLRVFPRIEGFRF
-996 FLMETPPGAA
+996 FLMDTPPGTG
-1006 EEVTAALEDRLSD
+1006 EEVTATLEDRLSD
-1019 YGFDVVPTA
+1019 YGFDVVPTT

-1034 HRVENTYLST
+1034 HRVNNTYLST

-1068 LERRKE
+1068 LERRRE
-1074 IALMTAVGYH
+1074 FALMTAVGYH

-1093 SENFLLLGWGLL
+1093 SENLLLLGWGLL
-1105 IGVFSAVVAIIPA
+1105 FGVFSAAVAIVPA
-1118 YRSTG
+1118 WRSTG
-1123 GHLNLPA
+1123 GHLSLTA
-1130 LGLLLLAVLATGL
+1130 LAWLLLAVLAAGL
-1143 LSSLAAVWAVTRSP
+1143 VSSLAAVRAVTRSP
-1157 LVPALRAD
+1157 VAPALRAD

>member
-1 MASIPLT
+1 MSSIPLT
-8 RRSLAHYWRTNLAV
+8 RRSLAHYRRTHLAV
-22 VAGVAV
+22 VVGVAV

-52 QRLGAAHWVLTST
+52 QRLGATHWVLTSS
-65 VYFREA
+65 VFFREA
-71 LAGEMAAHPGFSRS
+71 MAGEMAAHPDFSRQ
-85 FGAVCPILVQEGWLT
+85 FGAVCPILVQEGQLT
-100 QPRTGRRAGGVSVYG
+100 QPETGRRAASVSVYG
-115 VDERF
+115 IDDRF
-120 WRFQGVELDRAFGSD
+120 WRFQGVEPDPDFGSGS
-135 FRSGRQVL
+135 RSGRRVL
-143 LSPEAARDLMAEAG
+143 LSPEAARDLGAEAG
-157 SSVLLRLEEPSN
+157 SPVLLRLEQPSN

-184 TLRLSVSGILQ
+184 TLRLSVGGILE

-206 RQGPVRAAFVPLR
+206 RQGPVRAVFVPLR

-224 LGVPN
+224 LEVPN
-229 RINTLLVSRAGA
+229 RINTLLVSRSDPG
-241 SRQQTSDPAQTG
+241 RQPASDPARPDQ
-253 ELAGILRDVY
+253 LAGILRDIY

-287 TLIGEGLAARVQ
+287 TLIGEGLAVQ
-299 EAADTLGLRTSLLFT
+299 VRNSANALGLHTRFLFT
-314 YLANSIR
+314 YLANTIR
-321 SGGRQIPYSLVTAL
+321 TGGREIPYSLVTAL
-335 DFSSFGLPPP
+335 DFPSFGLPPA
-345 SPGGEMPPLV
+345 SPGGEPPPVV

-373 MDYYLWAEQGR
+373 LEYYLWAEQGR
-384 LLTRSAK
+384 LLTRSAR
-391 FRLSG
+391 FRLSE
-396 VVPMEGPLADRD
+396 VVPMDGPLADRD
-408 LAPAYPGITESRT
+408 LAPPYPGITESRT

-430 MELGRIRP
+430 MKLGRIRP
-438 RDESYWEEY
+438 RDEDYWEEY

-453 FVPLQVGQ
+453 FIPLEVGQ
-461 ELWRSRHGQLSSIRV
+461 ELWRSRHGRLSSIRV
-476 YPAAAAPAVAPE
+476 YPPAEAPADGPE
-488 TLRDLRSR
+488 ALQDLRSR
-496 LESEIKRTTDPGHFG
+496 LESELKRTADPAQFG
-511 FSLRAAGAQAEQAS
+511 FSLRAVGTQAEQAS

-583 KEGVLLAGL
+583 REGALLAGL
-592 GTLVGLAG
+592 GTLLGLAG
-600 AVGYTALIMLGLRT
+600 ALGYTSLIMLGLRT
-614 WWVEAVGTTLL
+614 WWVDAVGTTQLR
-625 GLHLSAFSLI
+625 LHVSGFSLL
-635 AGGLGG
+635 AGGMGG

-655 MVSFSP
+655 MVSISP

-672 EAGPPTA
+672 EASPTA
-679 APAASRKSGKRGGG
+679 ASHPASKKSGQRGGLV
-693 APAMSRPWSR
+693 AWWRS
-703 RSRPGRTRTA
+703 RSRPRSPGRSRTA
-713 LLLGATALGL
+713 LLLAAAAVGFLV
-723 LLASLAGGL
+723 ASLAGGL
-732 SQELGFFAS
+732 SRELGFFAS

-798 TFIIVTVEAFRRADR
+798 TFIIVTVEAFRRSDR
-813 ANPYDRQSGTG
+813 SSPLDRQSGTG
-824 GFPLVAESL
+824 GFSLVAESL
-833 LPIHVDPNSPS
+833 LPIQEDLNSTT

-852 PAGNPA
+852 SQDTPAVA
-858 LANLGV
+858 DLAF

-874 VSCLNLYRPASPR
+874 ASCLNLYQPSSPR

-903 GATLSGSLQPQNPWQ
+903 QATLSGSPEPRDAWQ
-918 LLQQELPGG
+918 LLKQELPGG
-927 VIPVI
+927 VIPVV

-938 QYVLHLQLG
+938 QYVLHRQLG
-947 EELVLDPQGESPVR
+947 EELVLNPQGEAPLR

-996 FLMETPPGAA
+996 FLMDTPPGTG
-1006 EEVTAALEDRLSD
+1006 EEVTAMLEDRLSD
-1019 YGFDVVPTA
+1019 YGFDVAPTA

-1034 HRVENTYLST
+1034 HRVNNTYLST

-1068 LERRKE
+1068 LERHRE
-1074 IALMTAVGYH
+1074 FALMTAVGYH

-1105 IGVFSAVVAIIPA
+1105 FGVFSAVVAILPA
-1118 YRSTG
+1118 WRSTG
-1123 GHLNLPA
+1123 GHLSLTA
-1130 LGLLLLAVLATGL
+1130 LAWLLLAVLAAGL
-1143 LSSLAAVWAVTRSP
+1143 ISSLAAVRAVTRAP
-1157 LVPALRAD
+1157 VAPALRAD

>member
-8 RRSLAHYWRTNLAV
+8 RRSLAHYRRTHLAV
-22 VAGVAV
+22 VVGVAV

-46 LKRLAL
+46 LRRLAL
-52 QRLGAAHWVLTST
+52 QRLGAAHWVITSS
-65 VYFREA
+65 VFFREA
-71 LAGEMAAHPGFSRS
+71 LAGEMAAHPDFSRQ
-85 FGAVCPILVQEGWLT
+85 FGAVCPLLVQEGWLT
-100 QPRTGRRAGGVSVYG
+100 QPETGRRAAGVSVYG

-120 WRFQGVELDRAFGSD
+120 WRFQGVEPDPDFGSGP
-135 FRSGRQVL
+135 RSGRRVL
-143 LSPEAARDLMAEAG
+143 LSPEAARDLGAEAG
-157 SSVLLRLEEPSN
+157 SPVLLRLEQPSN

-184 TLRLSVSGILQ
+184 TLRLSVSGILE

-206 RQGPVRAAFVPLR
+206 RQGPVRAVFVPLR

-224 LGVPN
+224 LEVPN
-229 RINTLLVSRAGA
+229 RINALLVSRAAPG
-241 SRQQTSDPAQTG
+241 RQPASDPARPDQ
-253 ELAGILRDVY
+253 LAGILQDIY

-276 RQQCLSVETEG
+276 RQECLSVETEG
-287 TLIGEGLAARVQ
+287 TLIGEGLAVRVRN
-299 EAADTLGLRTSLLFT
+299 AAETLGLRTRFLFT
-314 YLANSIR
+314 YLANTIR
-321 SGGRQIPYSLVTAL
+321 TGGREIPYSLVTAL
-335 DFSSFGLPPP
+335 DFPSFGLPPTA
-345 SPGGEMPPLV
+345 PGGELPPV
-355 LNRWAARDL
+355 ALNRWAARDL
-364 EARPGDLLE
+364 QARPGDLLE
-373 MDYYLWAEQGR
+373 MEYYLWAEQGR
-384 LLTRSAK
+384 LLTRSAR
-391 FRLSG
+391 FRLSE
-396 VVPMEGPLADRD
+396 VVPMEGSLADRN

-438 RDESYWEEY
+438 RDEDYWEEY

-453 FVPLQVGQ
+453 FIPLEVGQ
-461 ELWRSRHGQLSSIRV
+461 ELWRSRHGRLSSIRV
-476 YPAAAAPAVAPE
+476 YPSAEVPAAGPE
-488 TLRDLRSR
+488 TLQGLRSR
-496 LESEIKRTTDPGHFG
+496 LESELKRTAGPAQFG
-511 FSLRAAGAQAEQAS
+511 FSLRAVGTQAEQAS

-551 LFFKLGLEQRVQEI
+551 LFFKLGVEQRVQEI

-583 KEGVLLAGL
+583 REGALLAGL
-592 GTLVGLAG
+592 GTLLGLAG
-600 AVGYTALIMLGLRT
+600 ALGYTALIMLGLRT
-614 WWVEAVGTTLL
+614 WWVDAVGTTQLRLHVSGLSLL
-625 GLHLSAFSLI
+625 

-655 MVSFSP
+655 MVSISP
-661 RSLLTGSWLYQ
+661 RSLLTGSWLYE
-672 EAGPPTA
+672 EAGATA
-679 APAASRKSGKRGGG
+679 ASPASGRKSGKSGGMAARWRPRG
-693 APAMSRPWSR
+693 RPSSPD
-703 RSRPGRTRTA
+703 RSRSA
-713 LLLGATALGL
+713 LLLAAAAVAF

-757 RRTRRPILQPQGG
+757 RRTRRPILQPQSG

-798 TFIIVTVEAFRRADR
+798 TFIIVTVEAFRRTDR
-813 ANPYDRQSGTG
+813 SSPHDRQSGTG
-824 GFPLVAESL
+824 GFSLVAESL
-833 LPIHVDPNSPS
+833 LPIQDDPNSPS
-844 GRESLNLS
+844 GREALNLS
-852 PAGNPA
+852 SDDTPT
-858 LANLGV
+858 LADLAF

-874 VSCLNLYRPASPR
+874 ASCLNLYQPSSPR

-903 GATLSGSLQPQNPWQ
+903 QASLSSPHELDNPWR
-918 LLQQELPGG
+918 LLHQELPGG
-927 VIPVI
+927 AIPVI

-938 QYVLHLQLG
+938 QYVLHRQLG
-947 EELVLDPQGESPVR
+947 EELVLNPQGEAPLR
-961 LRLVGALRDSLF
+961 LRLVGALQDSLF

-981 KHFLRAFPRIEGFRF
+981 KHFLRVFPRIEGFRF
-996 FLMETPPGAA
+996 FLMDTPPGTG
-1006 EEVTAALEDRLSD
+1006 EEVTATLEDRLSD

-1034 HRVENTYLST
+1034 HRVNNTYLST

-1068 LERRKE
+1068 LERRRE
-1074 IALMTAVGYH
+1074 FALMTAVGYH

-1093 SENFLLLGWGLL
+1093 SENLLLLGWGLL
-1105 IGVFSAVVAIIPA
+1105 FGVFSAAVAIVPA
-1118 YRSTG
+1118 WRSTG
-1123 GHLNLPA
+1123 GHLSLTA
-1130 LGLLLLAVLATGL
+1130 LAWLLLAVLAAGL
-1143 LSSLAAVWAVTRSP
+1143 VSSLAAVRAVTRSP
-1157 LVPALRAD
+1157 VAPALRAD

>member
-8 RRSLAHYWRTNLAV
+8 RRSLAHYWRTHLAV
-22 VAGVAV
+22 VVGVAV

-46 LKRLAL
+46 LRQLAL
-52 QRLGAAHWVLTST
+52 QRLGAARWVIASSIF
-65 VYFREA
+65 FRES
-71 LAGEMAAHPGFSRS
+71 LAGEMAAHPDFTGS
-85 FGAVCPILVQEGWLT
+85 FGTVCPLLVQEGRLT
-100 QPRTGRRAGGVSVYG
+100 QPETGRRAAGVSVYG

-120 WRFQGVELDRAFGSD
+120 WGFQGVEPAPDLGSGP
-135 FRSGRQVL
+135 RSGRRVL
-143 LSPEAARDLMAEAG
+143 LSPEAARDLGVGAG
-157 SSVLLRLEEPSN
+157 SPVLLRLEQPSN

-184 TLRLSVSGILQ
+184 TLRLSVSGILE

-206 RQGPVRAAFVPLR
+206 GQGPVRAVFVPLR

-224 LGVPN
+224 LDVPN
-229 RINTLLVSRAGA
+229 RINTLLVSRADQ
-241 SRQQTSDPAQTG
+241 SRQPSSDPVQPDQ
-253 ELAGILRDVY
+253 LAGILRDVY

-276 RQQCLSVETEG
+276 RQKCLSVETEG
-287 TLIGEGLAARVQ
+287 TLIGEGLADRVRD
-299 EAADTLGLRTSLLFT
+299 AAKALGLRTRFLFT
-314 YLANSIR
+314 YLANTIR
-321 SGGRQIPYSLVTAL
+321 TGGREIPYSLVTGL
-335 DFSSFGLPPP
+335 DFPSFGLPPT
-345 SPGGEMPPLV
+345 SPGAELPPVV

-364 EARPGDLLE
+364 EASPGDLLE
-373 MDYYLWAEQGR
+373 LEYYLWAEQGR
-384 LLTRSAK
+384 LLTRSAR
-391 FRLSG
+391 FRLSD
-396 VVPMEGPLADRD
+396 VVPMGGSLADRD
-408 LAPAYPGITESRT
+408 LAPDYPGITESRT

-438 RDESYWEEY
+438 RDEDYWEEY

-453 FVPLQVGQ
+453 FVPLKVGQ
-461 ELWRSRHGQLSSIRV
+461 QLWRSRHGQLSSIRV
-476 YPAAAAPAVAPE
+476 YPPPGAPAAGPE
-488 TLRDLRSR
+488 ALRSLRSR
-496 LESEIKRTTDPGHFG
+496 LESELKRTTDPAQFG
-511 FSLRAAGAQAEQAS
+511 FSLRAVGAQAEQAS

-551 LFFKLGLEQRVQEI
+551 LFFRLGLEQRVQEI

-592 GTLVGLAG
+592 GTLLGLAG
-600 AVGYTALIMLGLRT
+600 ALGYTSLIMLGLRT
-614 WWVEAVGTTLL
+614 WWVDAVGTTQLR
-625 GLHLSAFSLI
+625 LHVSGFSLL

-655 MVSFSP
+655 MVSISP

-672 EAGPPTA
+672 EAGPA
-679 APAASRKSGKRGGG
+679 AASPASGKKSGKSGGV
-693 APAMSRPWSR
+693 AERWRSRSR
-703 RSRPGRTRTA
+703 RRSPGRSRTA
-713 LLLGATALGL
+713 LLLAAAAVGF

-732 SQELGFFAS
+732 SRELGFFAS
-741 GTLCLLALL
+741 GSLCLLALL

-757 RRTRRPILQPQGG
+757 RRTRRPILQSQGG
-770 WAVSRLGFR
+770 WGVSRLGFR
-779 NATVRP
+779 NATIRP

-798 TFIIVTVEAFRRADR
+798 TFIIVTVEAFR
-813 ANPYDRQSGTG
+813 
-824 GFPLVAESL
+824 
-833 LPIHVDPNSPS
+833 
-844 GRESLNLS
+844 
-852 PAGNPA
+852 
-858 LANLGV
+858 
-864 SAFRLRPGDD
+864 FRLRPGDD
-874 VSCLNLYRPASPR
+874 ASCLNLYQPSSPR

-903 GATLSGSLQPQNPWQ
+903 QATLSGSREPENPWQ
-918 LLQQELPGG
+918 LLHQELPDG

-938 QYVLHLQLG
+938 QYVLHRQLG
-947 EELVLDPQGESPVR
+947 EELVLNAQGEAPLR
-961 LRLVGALRDSLF
+961 LRLVGALQDSLF

-996 FLMETPPGAA
+996 FLMDTPPGTG
-1006 EEVTAALEDRLSD
+1006 EEITATLEDRLSD
-1019 YGFDVVPTA
+1019 YGFDAVPTA

-1034 HRVENTYLST
+1034 HRVNNTYLST

-1068 LERRKE
+1068 LERRRE
-1074 IALMTAVGYH
+1074 FALMTAVGYH

-1105 IGVFSAVVAIIPA
+1105 FGIFSAVVAILPA
-1118 YRSTG
+1118 WRSTG
-1123 GHLNLPA
+1123 GHLSLTA
-1130 LGLLLLAVLATGL
+1130 LAWLLLAVLAAGL
-1143 LSSLAAVWAVTRSP
+1143 ISSLAAVRAVTRSP
-1157 LVPALRAD
+1157 VAPTLRAD

>member
-1 MASIPLT
+1 MSSIPLT
-8 RRSLAHYWRTNLAV
+8 RRSLAHYWRTHLAV
-22 VAGVAV
+22 VGGVAV

-33 TGSLLVGD
+33 AGSLLVGD

-52 QRLGAAHWVLTST
+52 QRLGATDWVLTSS
-65 VYFREA
+65 VFFREA
-71 LAGEMAAHPGFSRS
+71 LAEEMAAHADFSRQ
-85 FGAVCPILVQEGWLT
+85 FGAVCPLLVQEGWLT
-100 QPRTGRRAGGVSVYG
+100 QPETGRRASGVSVYG

-120 WRFQGVELDRAFGSD
+120 WQFQGVEPDPGFGSGP
-135 FRSGRQVL
+135 RSGRRIL
-143 LSPEAARDLMAEAG
+143 LSPEAARDLGVEAG
-157 SSVLLRLEEPSN
+157 SPVLLRLEQPSN

-184 TLRLSVSGILQ
+184 TLRLSVGGILE

-206 RQGPVRAAFVPLR
+206 RQGPVRAVFVPLR

-224 LGVPN
+224 LEVRN
-229 RINTLLVSRAGA
+229 RINTLLVSRASPG
-241 SRQQTSDPAQTG
+241 RQPATDPARPD
-253 ELAGILRDVY
+253 ELAAILRDIY

-299 EAADTLGLRTSLLFT
+299 SAADALGLRTRFLFT
-314 YLANSIR
+314 YLANTIR
-321 SGGRQIPYSLVTAL
+321 TGGREIPYSLVAAL
-335 DFSSFGLPPP
+335 DFPSFGLPLSPDEELPP
-345 SPGGEMPPLV
+345 VV

-364 EARPGDLLE
+364 EGRPGDLLE
-373 MDYYLWAEQGR
+373 LEYYLWAEQGR
-384 LLTRSAK
+384 LLTRSAR
-391 FRLSG
+391 FRLSD

-438 RDESYWEEY
+438 RDEDYWEEY

-453 FVPLQVGQ
+453 FIPLKVGQ
-461 ELWRSRHGQLSSIRV
+461 ELWRSRHGRLSSIRV
-476 YPAAAAPAVAPE
+476 YPPAEAPAAGPE
-488 TLRDLRSR
+488 ALQDFRSS
-496 LESEIKRTTDPGHFG
+496 LESELKRTTDPAQFG
-511 FSLRAAGAQAEQAS
+511 FSLRAVGSQAEQAS

-583 KEGVLLAGL
+583 REGALLAGL
-592 GTLVGLAG
+592 GTLLGLAG
-600 AVGYTALIMLGLRT
+600 ALGYTALIMLGLRT
-614 WWVEAVGTTLL
+614 WWVDAVGTTQLRLHISGISLL
-625 GLHLSAFSLI
+625 

-655 MVSFSP
+655 MVSISP

-672 EAGPPTA
+672 EARPTA
-679 APAASRKSGKRGGG
+679 ASPASVKKSGHSGGRV
-693 APAMSRPWSR
+693 AWWRS
-703 RSRPGRTRTA
+703 RSRPGSPGQSRTA
-713 LLLGATALGL
+713 LLLAAAALGF
-723 LLASLAGGL
+723 LLASLAGAL
-732 SQELGFFAS
+732 SRELGFFAS

-779 NATVRP
+779 NATIRP

-798 TFIIVTVEAFRRADR
+798 TFIIVTVEAFRRTDR
-813 ANPYDRQSGTG
+813 SSPQDRQSGTG
-824 GFPLVAESL
+824 GFSLVAESL
-833 LPIHVDPNSPS
+833 LPIQDDPNSPA

-852 PAGNPA
+852 SQDTPA
-858 LANLGV
+858 LADLAF

-874 VSCLNLYRPASPR
+874 ASCLNLYQPSSPR

-903 GATLSGSLQPQNPWQ
+903 QATLSGSAEPRDAWQ
-918 LLQQELPGG
+918 LLHQELPGG

-938 QYVLHLQLG
+938 QYVLHRQLG
-947 EELVLDPQGESPVR
+947 EELVLNPQGEAPLR
-961 LRLVGALRDSLF
+961 LRLVAALQDSLF

-996 FLMETPPGAA
+996 FLVDSPPGTG
-1006 EEVTAALEDRLSD
+1006 EEVTATLEDRLSD
-1019 YGFDVVPTA
+1019 YGFDVAPTA

-1034 HRVENTYLST
+1034 HRVNNTYLST

-1068 LERRKE
+1068 LERRRE
-1074 IALMTAVGYH
+1074 FALMTAVGYH
-1084 SGHLARLVI
+1084 SGHLSRLVV

-1105 IGVFSAVVAIIPA
+1105 FGVFSAVVAILPA
-1118 YRSTG
+1118 WRSTG
-1123 GHLNLPA
+1123 GHLSLTA
-1130 LGLLLLAVLATGL
+1130 LAWLLLAVLAAGL
-1143 LSSLAAVWAVTRSP
+1143 ISSLAAVRAVTRSP
-1157 LVPALRAD
+1157 VAPALRAD

>member
-1 MASIPLT
+1 MASVPLT
-8 RRSLAHYWRTNLAV
+8 RRSLAHYWRTHLAV
-22 VAGVAV
+22 VVGVAV

-46 LKRLAL
+46 LRQLAL
-52 QRLGAAHWVLTST
+52 QRLGAAHWVIASSIF
-65 VYFREA
+65 FRES
-71 LAGEMAAHPGFSRS
+71 LAGDMTAHPDFSGS
-85 FGAVCPILVQEGWLT
+85 FGTVCPLLVQEGRLT
-100 QPRTGRRAGGVSVYG
+100 QPETGRRAAGVSVYG

-120 WRFQGVELDRAFGSD
+120 WGFQGVEPDPDFGSGP
-135 FRSGRQVL
+135 RSGRRVL
-143 LSPEAARDLMAEAG
+143 LSPEAARDLGVEPG
-157 SSVLLRLEEPSN
+157 SPVLLRLEQPSN

-184 TLRLSVSGILQ
+184 TLRLSVSGILE

-206 RQGPVRAAFVPLR
+206 GQGPVRAVFVPLR

-224 LGVPN
+224 LDVPN
-229 RINTLLVSRAGA
+229 RINTLLVSRADPG
-241 SRQQTSDPAQTG
+241 RQPTSDPVQPDQ
-253 ELAGILRDVY
+253 LAGILRDVY

-287 TLIGEGLAARVQ
+287 TLIGEGLADHVRN
-299 EAADTLGLRTSLLFT
+299 AANALGLRTRFLFT
-314 YLANSIR
+314 YLANTIR
-321 SGGRQIPYSLVTAL
+321 AGGREIPYSLVTGL
-335 DFSSFGLPPP
+335 DFPSFGLPPT
-345 SPGGEMPPLV
+345 SPGRELPPVV
-355 LNRWAARDL
+355 LNRWAAQDL

-373 MDYYLWAEQGR
+373 LEYYLWAEQGR
-384 LLTRSAK
+384 LLTRSAR
-391 FRLSG
+391 FRLSD
-396 VVPMEGPLADRD
+396 VVPMGGSLADRD

-421 LVDWDPPFP
+421 LVNWDPPFP

-438 RDESYWEEY
+438 RDEDYWEEY

-453 FVPLQVGQ
+453 FIPLKVGQ
-461 ELWRSRHGQLSSIRV
+461 QLWRSRHGQLSSIRV
-476 YPAAAAPAVAPE
+476 YPPPGAPAAGPE
-488 TLRDLRSR
+488 ALRSLR
-496 LESEIKRTTDPGHFG
+496 LRMESELKRTTDPAQFG
-511 FSLRAAGAQAEQAS
+511 FSLRSVGTQAEQAS

-551 LFFKLGLEQRVQEI
+551 LFFRLGLEQRVQEI

-592 GTLVGLAG
+592 GTLLGLAG
-600 AVGYTALIMLGLRT
+600 ALGYTSLIMLGLRT
-614 WWVEAVGTTLL
+614 WWVDAVGTTQLR
-625 GLHLSAFSLI
+625 LHVSGFSLL

-655 MVSFSP
+655 KVSISP

-672 EAGPPTA
+672 EAGPV
-679 APAASRKSGKRGGG
+679 AASPASGKKSGKSGGV
-693 APAMSRPWSR
+693 AERWRSRSR
-703 RSRPGRTRTA
+703 RRSPGRSRTA
-713 LLLGATALGL
+713 LLLAAAAVGF

-732 SQELGFFAS
+732 SRELGFFAS
-741 GTLCLLALL
+741 GSLCLLALL

-757 RRTRRPILQPQGG
+757 RRTRRPILQSQGG
-770 WAVSRLGFR
+770 WGVSRLGFR
-779 NATVRP
+779 NATIRP

-798 TFIIVTVEAFRRADR
+798 TFIIVTVEAFRRTDR
-813 ANPYDRQSGTG
+813 SSPRDRQSGTG
-824 GFPLVAESL
+824 GFALVAESL
-833 LPIHVDPNSPS
+833 LPVHDDPNSPS
-844 GRESLNLS
+844 GREALNLS
-852 PAGNPA
+852 SDDTDA
-858 LANLGV
+858 LAKV
-864 SAFRLRPGDD
+864 TFSAFRLRPGDD
-874 VSCLNLYRPASPR
+874 ASCLNLYRPSSPR
-887 ILGAPDSFLSQ
+887 ILGAPDSLLSQ

-903 GATLSGSLQPQNPWQ
+903 QATLSGSREPDNPWQ
-918 LLQQELPGG
+918 LLHQELPDG

-938 QYVLHLQLG
+938 QYVLHRQLG
-947 EELVLDPQGESPVR
+947 EELVLNAQGEAPLR
-961 LRLVGALRDSLF
+961 LRLVAALQDSLF

-981 KHFLRAFPRIEGFRF
+981 KHFLRAFPRIDGFRF
-996 FLMETPPGAA
+996 FLVDTPLGSG
-1006 EEVTAALEDRLSD
+1006 EEITATLEDRLSD
-1019 YGFDVVPTA
+1019 YGFDAVPTA

-1034 HRVENTYLST
+1034 HRVNNTYLST

-1068 LERRKE
+1068 LERRRE
-1074 IALMTAVGYH
+1074 FALMTAVGYH

-1105 IGVFSAVVAIIPA
+1105 FGIFSAVVAILPA
-1118 YRSTG
+1118 WRSTG
-1123 GHLNLPA
+1123 GHLSPTA
-1130 LGLLLLAVLATGL
+1130 LAWLLLAVLAVGL
-1143 LSSLAAVWAVTRSP
+1143 ISSLAAVRAVTRSP
-1157 LVPALRAD
+1157 VAPALRAD